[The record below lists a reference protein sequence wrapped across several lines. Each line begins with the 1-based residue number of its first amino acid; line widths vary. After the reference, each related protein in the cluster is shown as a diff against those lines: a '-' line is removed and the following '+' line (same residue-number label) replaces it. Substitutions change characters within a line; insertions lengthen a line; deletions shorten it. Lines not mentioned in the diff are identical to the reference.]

1 MDRLRG
7 PPVLSAGNKQQTD
20 PVGFSDRI
28 SHKKGMTMNLK
39 NKKGKR
45 LTSTLMAVLMSVSTT
60 LTPVNT
66 MASEPETSSAA
77 VESTLEE
84 TTAETQVQTVSE
96 TSVSKT
102 QEQAASETAASEAQT
117 SASEMQPVPETTEE
131 AVCTEEVQ
139 TSGESAEETSANE
152 TRGPDETQENKTTA
166 EFENETEEVT
176 ETEMV
181 EETSSEEPTIDL
193 SVATRE
199 DIISYI
205 EAIGGDESD
214 VFYEFI
220 SSLGEYDYQLVW
232 MAQYGAQE
240 DQLLENFGF
249 DYDAASD
256 LDVAKY
262 IHKLSEEELADFV
275 ESMTFEQYR
284 RYISIKEMMAEMDEK
299 DFSDVI
305 DDEEF
310 TADRTWDYASY
321 DAFAESLT
329 GVSLQRTE
337 QTMQFYNTY
346 VDPSKVQA
354 GVTTIDGLLDSN
366 ADWYSNDYIL
376 SLNPE
381 MFKETVPVYYGS
393 DGNYY
398 VVSTVPTLNGVES
411 ADYQPAT
418 NFYNDSVV
426 AEAFVDIQYLGN
438 GVYRIPSSRYQYCYT
453 EQYVSDA
460 GTLYGVSFGLR
471 IQVLYGFTAS
481 GEVKISADVLYPDMT
496 ERFLPAVLNLASGT
510 ATVKIFNDDYDDTL
524 DNYLVSASINR
535 GESLPD
541 GVSVIN
547 NGKTLQFVI
556 GDNCAVGSL
565 DVLIGYNATSKY
577 SMAAQVTTESLYQS
591 ESLDNGIAL
600 TAQLQGSYLEMARSS
615 VPSDLAVGDKFVYAN
630 TKLTI
635 TGVNNAADGSGTIHV
650 GATTVPTHDAQE
662 FCLYSPYD
670 ETALNTLNSWFKYSL
685 SDANSASPGYLVQMT
700 TENIQ
705 RRAASNGT
713 SVNLG
718 GQKIFGYLSEAL
730 GTSTSASGKTLNLE
744 GTQVLLACMHAWHL
758 EANTPAEV
766 VNSVN
771 SFTER
776 TGEQETFAHDIGFGN
791 YLPNIALQCTDVHD
805 GGDGYTYA
813 TFKVV
818 TSMLGVRGVNNP
830 NNYQCAFA
838 TLNIRYEKQQEGYLR
853 IHKSSAN
860 PEITNGNSCYSF
872 DDINYGVFTDAGC
885 VNNIAVLN
893 LDANGYSEPLKLKAG
908 TYYVREADATPGSG
922 YKTNGEVYTV
932 NVTAGTTSDAPVM
945 CETTDVPLND
955 PLGIVINKINSDG
968 TTAADLSCAEYTI
981 TYYPKQ
987 YTSVAEIEADTDP
1000 DVKPT
1005 VWVIQTLKAANG
1017 NYRAMLDDAHI
1028 VPNSNSAGAVFGKNY
1043 TGNYIIPL
1051 GTITVEETKAPA
1063 GFTKDG
1069 AVVSSAKTG
1078 ATISGTNNVYLFQ
1091 LVDENSAVYLKSGN
1105 ALSTSLDDETAVTL
1119 TYAERQINGSPK
1131 MEKHD
1136 FELNKKAAMG
1146 GTSFEGISFEI
1157 YCLDDSVVIG
1167 NDTYTKGQTIT
1178 TVTSDAEGNID
1189 VGMQFPVGHY
1199 AVREK
1204 AANNYYTMTTG
1215 QIHYFNVVEYQGG
1228 AFIQYEPDTNAVT
1241 FMDRVVR
1248 GDLSF
1253 VKKNSD
1259 TDEALAYIPFR
1270 ITNNTT
1276 GETHYILTGADGTYT
1291 SAAGKTTN
1299 TNANDAVLS
1308 QYGDKDVIPQS
1319 VVDSL
1324 AKDAGLWFGMG
1335 SEGTM
1340 TNANDSY
1347 GSFVYGT
1354 YTITEL
1360 KTEATRN
1367 MKMYTSTFTIDTD
1380 GKVLD
1385 LGTVNNVPMSIR
1397 TTLVDVNEEHFTEAA
1412 ATVTLVDHVA
1422 YKNLDTDKTY
1432 TLTGTLYVKDG
1443 NALTELLTE
1452 AVDFQPTETNGTQ
1465 DVTFTFDA
1473 SALVGK
1479 SVVAFEELS
1488 LNGEFCAEHKD
1499 KNDENQTVVF
1509 PGLKTTARDSQTDDH
1524 VSNADDSIT
1533 IIDTVEYSGLHVG
1546 NEYTI
1551 TGTLMDQ
1558 KTGKAVL
1565 DDDGNEITA
1574 SKVITATESNGT
1586 VEIEFQFAGVSLAGK
1601 TIVVF
1606 ENLDYEGKRYAVHAD
1621 LNDESQTIYFPSIKT
1636 KATDKNTGLN
1646 QVKED
1651 NNVTVV
1657 DTVTYTGLQP
1667 GKTYTMTGMLMSSA
1681 GNAIVSNGR
1690 RITASTEFTP
1700 TESDGSVDVVF
1711 NFDATNGFGGRQY
1724 VFFEYLYL
1732 DGVRVAAHTDISDTN
1747 QIIYIPSI
1755 RTTLIDSENGSHSS
1769 AADQDI
1775 TLIDTVRYNGVEIG
1789 RTYTVTGT
1797 LVDKATGKE
1806 IVDDAGNKITASA
1819 EFTAEKTNGTIDV
1832 TFTFSGVSLAGKT
1845 VVAYEH
1851 MYTEGKEVAVHADLR
1866 DESQTEYFPSVHTTA
1881 TSNDTEDHVVGANEK
1896 VTITDQV
1903 ALKALKLGTEY
1914 TLSGTLMNAKTGKPI
1929 MVNGN
1934 TITARRTFTADAHE
1948 MTIPL
1953 TYTLNA
1959 SELAGTTTVVFENLY
1974 SDGALLAAHADLEDA
1989 EQTVYIPE
1997 IHTTAK
2003 DQTTKI
2009 NHTEANKTA
2018 TIVDTVSYTNLL
2030 PGREY
2035 TVSGTLMDKET
2046 GKAVLA
2052 DGKEITASTIF
2063 TPEKSKG
2070 SVDIIFTFDASVVAP
2085 KTVVAFETLTYKKI
2099 QIAVHA
2105 EIEDKEQTVYIPK
2118 VRTSAIDKT
2127 TKINHTEAT
2136 KEATIIDTVSY
2147 EGLEI
2152 GREYTVKGVLMNQRT
2167 GKAVTVDGKEV
2178 TAETT
2183 FTAETRDGS
2192 VQVVFTFNASVLEGT
2207 TTVVFEKL
2215 YTENKEVGSHSDIYD
2230 KNQTVYIPK
2239 IRTTAISDD
2248 TKDHVTKADEQITL
2262 IDTVQFTSLEVG
2274 REYTVS
2280 GKLMNRATNEPILV
2294 DGKEVTAETTFTP
2307 ETTDGTVDVTFTFDG
2322 TGLEDT
2328 VVVVFETLYTEK
2340 KEVAVHA
2347 DITDEKQSVYLPKIQ
2362 TKAEDAVTK
2371 INHTEA
2377 KPEATIIDTVSYSS
2391 LLPGKEYTMTG
2402 TLMNKKTGEPIL
2414 IDGEP
2419 ITASTTFTA
2428 EKSEGS
2434 VEVVFKFDASVLE
2447 GTTVVAFESLTYK
2460 GIEVAIHADIE
2471 DKDQTVY
2478 IPKVRTTA
2486 IGDDTKDHV
2495 TEAKKDVTIVDTVSY
2510 ESLEVG
2516 REYTVKGILMDKA
2529 TGKAILVDDKEVTAE
2544 TTFVPETTDGTVDVT
2559 FVFDG
2564 FALEDT
2570 LLVAFETL
2578 YTEEKEVGIHAEI
2591 EDDAQTVYLPKIR
2604 TNAKDAITEIDH
2616 TEALP
2621 KAKVVDT
2628 VSYSSLLPGKE
2639 YTVTGTLM
2647 NKETKEPVLIDGEK
2661 VTASTTFTA
2670 EKSEGSV
2677 EVVFEFDASAI
2688 AGTTVVAFESME
2700 YEGVEVAVHADIE
2713 DEDQTVYIPD
2723 VHTTAT
2729 AANTTHDHVTG
2740 ANEDL
2745 IITDEVVLTG
2755 LKIGNEY
2762 TVKGVLMDK
2771 STGEE
2776 LKVNDESITAEE
2788 TFTADAADMIIT
2800 LTYTL
2805 DATTLAGTT
2814 TVVFETLYTEG
2825 KEVGRH
2831 HEIDDE
2837 GQTVYIPEIHTT
2849 AADQKTGINHTEA
2862 NEKATIVDTVYYSH
2876 LLPGKEY
2883 TVHGILMDKKTGE
2896 SILIDGKE
2904 ITASTTFTAEN
2915 EEGSVDV
2922 IFTFDASILA
2932 PKTVVAFEYLE
2943 YEGIEI
2949 AVHEDI
2955 DDEDQTVYIPKI
2967 HTTAVGEDTQDHIE
2981 KAKNEAV
2988 IVDTVSYEG
2997 LEVGREYTVT
3007 GKLMDKETGEPILVN
3022 GEEVTAGETFT
3033 AETEDGSIDIT
3044 FTFDSSALAGKSLV
3058 AFETLYTEKKEVAV
3072 HADIEDEGQTVRIP
3086 EIHTTATDKVTGDHD
3101 GVVAK
3106 ETTVLDEVFYTNLI
3120 PGKEYT
3126 VSGKLMVKETGEPL
3140 TIDGKEVTAEKTFV
3154 AEEADGSIILEF
3166 TFDSS
3171 ALAGKKIVAF
3181 EDVTYEGISI
3191 GTHEDLT
3198 DEDQTISYPEI
3209 HTTAADQA
3217 SGSKT
3222 MTLGSSVTLVDTVTY
3237 KGLTAGK
3244 TYVVKGTIMDKA
3256 SGEPIGVT
3264 AETTFTAEA
3273 SDGSVEVT
3281 FTFDTTKLQ
3290 GKTLVVFETL
3300 YDTQGNPIVAHSDLN
3315 DEDQTVS
3322 VPVQPVIPPVV
3333 TGDDSSPMPYVF
3345 GLAVAV
3351 LIAMAAVVI
3360 LLRKRKNQK

>member
-7 PPVLSAGNKQQTD
+7 PPVLKAGNKQQTD
-20 PVGFSDRI
+20 SVRFSDGI

-66 MASEPETSSAA
+66 MASELETSSVA

-96 TSVSKT
+96 TAVSKM
-102 QEQAASETAASEAQT
+102 QEQTASEMAASEAQT

-131 AVCTEEVQ
+131 VCTEEVQ
-139 TSGESAEETSANE
+139 TSGEGAKETSANE
-152 TRGPDETQENKTTA
+152 TRGPDETQENETTA

-176 ETEMV
+176 KTEMV
-181 EETSSEEPTIDL
+181 EEASSEEPTIDL

-214 VFYEFI
+214 AFYEFI

-240 DQLLENFGF
+240 DQLLESFGF

-262 IHKLSEEELADFV
+262 IHKLSEEELAEFT

-284 RYISIKEMMAEMDEK
+284 RYLSIREMMAEMDEK
-299 DFSDVI
+299 DFVDVI
-305 DDEEF
+305 DEEEF
-310 TADRTWDYASY
+310 TADRTWDYESY

-366 ADWYSNDYIL
+366 VDWYSNYYIL

-381 MFKETVPVYYGS
+381 MFKENVPVYHGS

-418 NFYNDSVV
+418 SFYNGGV
-426 AEAFVDIQYLGN
+426 EAQAFTDIEYLGN
-438 GVYRIPSSRYQYCYT
+438 GVYRIPSSRYQYCFT
-453 EQYVSDA
+453 EQYVSDM
-460 GTLYGVSFGLR
+460 GTLYGISFGLR
-471 IQVLYGFTAS
+471 IQVLYGFTPD
-481 GEVKISADVLYPDMT
+481 GEITIAADVVYPDMT
-496 ERFLPAVLNLASGT
+496 ERFLPAKLNLLAGI
-510 ATVKIFNDDYDDTL
+510 ATVRVFNDDYEDSV
-524 DNYLVSASINR
+524 DNYLVSASTNR
-535 GESLPD
+535 GAGLPD
-541 GVSVIN
+541 SVGSMN
-547 NGKTLQFVI
+547 EGKVLQFVV
-556 GDNCAVGSL
+556 GDANAVASL
-565 DVLIGYNATSKY
+565 DVLIGYNVTSKY
-577 SMAAQVTTESLYQS
+577 SMAAEVTTAKLIGSASGNENINLAAEMYNGAYLK
-591 ESLDNGIAL
+591 LD
-600 TAQLQGSYLEMARSS
+600 QGS
-615 VPSDLAVGDKFVYAN
+615 VPKNLAVGDKFIYAN
-630 TKLTI
+630 TALTI
-635 TGVNNAADGSGTIHV
+635 TGVTTAYDGRGGMHI
-650 GATTVPTHDAQE
+650 GATEVPTHDAQS
-662 FCLYSPYD
+662 FCLYNGKGVEPQIS
-670 ETALNTLNSWFKYSL
+670 SWFKTKL
-685 SDANSASPGYLVQMT
+685 NTNSEDPGYMVQMT
-700 TENIQ
+700 AANISK
-705 RRAASNGT
+705 RASYNGS

-718 GQKIFGYLSEAL
+718 GNKIFGYRTDGL
-730 GTSTSASGKTLNLE
+730 GAVSGTDGKVLNLE
-744 GTQVLLACMHAWHL
+744 GTNVLLSCMHAWGN
-758 EANTPAEV
+758 ESASTPQDIVDAI
-766 VNSVN
+766 ST
-771 SFTER
+771 FTGR
-776 TGEQETFAHDIGFGN
+776 TQKDYAIDEGFGH
-791 YLPNIALQCTDVHD
+791 YHPNVALQCTDVHD
-805 GGDGYTYA
+805 GGDGNMYA

-818 TSMLGVRGVNNP
+818 TSMLQVGGVVHP
-830 NNYQCAFA
+830 QNYQCAFA
-838 TLNIRYEKQQEGYLR
+838 TISIVYPSAPKNGYLK

-860 PEITNGNSCYSF
+860 PEMTDKNSCYKF
-872 DDINYGVFTDAGC
+872 EGIRYGIFTDEAC
-885 VNNIAVLN
+885 VNNLVVLT
-893 LDANGYSEPLKLKAG
+893 LDANGYSQPYELPEG
-908 TYYVREADATPGSG
+908 TYYIREADAAPGSG
-922 YKTNGEVYTV
+922 YQTNGTVYTV
-932 NVTAGTTSDAPVM
+932 NVTAGTTADAPVM

-955 PLGIVINKINSDG
+955 PLGIQINKINSDG
-968 TTAADLSCAEYTI
+968 TTTVDLSGAEYTI

-987 YTSVAEIEADTDP
+987 YTSVAEIKADP
-1000 DVKPT
+1000 DVKST
-1005 VWVIQTLKAANG
+1005 VWVIQTKKHSDGSYYASL
-1017 NYRAMLDDAHI
+1017 RDECI
-1028 VPNSNSAGAVFGKNY
+1028 VPNSNSAGAVFGKNH
-1043 TGNYIIPL
+1043 TGTYVIPL

-1157 YCLDDSVVIG
+1157 YCLDESVIIG

-1189 VGMQFPVGHY
+1189 VNMQFPIGHY

-1204 AANNYYTMTTG
+1204 AANNYYTMTTD
-1215 QIHYFNVVEYQGG
+1215 QIHYFDVVEYQGE
-1228 AFIQYEPDTNAVT
+1228 AFIQYESDTNAVT

-1276 GETHYILTGADGTYT
+1276 GETHYILTDANGNFT
-1291 SAAGKTTN
+1291 SATGKTTN

-1319 VVDSL
+1319 AVDSL

-1335 SEGTM
+1335 SEETM
-1340 TNANDSY
+1340 TSANDSY
-1347 GSFVYGT
+1347 GAFVYGT

-1360 KTEATRN
+1360 KTEATRS

-1385 LGTVNNVPMSIR
+1385 LGTVNNVPMGIK
-1397 TTLVDVNEEHFTEAA
+1397 TTLVDVNGEHFTEPISSI
-1412 ATVTLVDHVA
+1412 TLTDHVA

-1432 TLTGTLYVKDG
+1432 TLTGTLYVKEGD
-1443 NALTELLTE
+1443 ALTELMTE
-1452 AVDFQPTETNGTQ
+1452 TVDFTPSEKDGIQ

-1479 SVVAFEELS
+1479 SVVAFQELS
-1488 LNGEFCAEHKD
+1488 VNGEFCAEHKD
-1499 KNDENQTVVF
+1499 KDDENQTVTF
-1509 PGLKTTARDSQTDDH
+1509 PGIQTTARDNVTEDH
-1524 VSNADDSIT
+1524 VSNATDSIT
-1533 IIDTVEYSGLHVG
+1533 IVDTVAYTGLKKG
-1546 NEYTI
+1546 DTYTV
-1551 TGTLMDQ
+1551 TGTLMDAE
-1558 KTGKAVL
+1558 TGEAAL
-1565 DDDGNEITA
+1565 DDDGNAITA
-1574 SKVITATESNGT
+1574 SKEFTALSTDGNIDITFT
-1586 VEIEFQFAGVSLAGK
+1586 FAGVSLAGK
-1601 TIVVF
+1601 TFVAF
-1606 ENLDYEGKRYAVHAD
+1606 EQIDHDGKKYAVHAD
-1621 LNDESQTIYFPSIKT
+1621 INDKGQTVYIPKIHT
-1636 KATDKNTGLN
+1636 KALDANTGLN
-1646 QVKED
+1646 QVLAD
-1651 NNVTVV
+1651 SNATVV
-1657 DTVTYTGLQP
+1657 DTVTYTHLLP
-1667 GKTYTMTGMLMSSA
+1667 GKTYVMKGVLMTSA
-1681 GNAIVSNGR
+1681 GNAMMVNGKT
-1690 RITASTEFTP
+1690 ITASTEFVSTTP
-1700 TESDGSVDVVF
+1700 DGTVDVAF
-1711 NFDATNGFGGRQY
+1711 NFDASEIGGRKLVVY
-1724 VFFEYLYL
+1724 EYLEL
-1732 DGVRVAAHTDISDTN
+1732 DGNTVASHTDISDTD
-1747 QIIYIPSI
+1747 QTIYVPKL
-1755 RTTLIDSENGSHSS
+1755 RTTIFDSENGSHNS
-1769 AADQDI
+1769 AADEDI

-1789 RTYTVTGT
+1789 RRYTVVGT
-1797 LVDKATGKE
+1797 LVDNETGNALL
-1806 IVDDAGNKITASA
+1806 DDAGNKITASN
-1819 EFTAEKTNGTIDV
+1819 EFVAEKTNGTIDV
-1832 TFTFSGVSLAGKT
+1832 TFKFSGVCLAGKT
-1845 VVAYEH
+1845 TVAFED
-1851 MYTEGKEVAVHADLR
+1851 MYSEGKKVAVHAALR
-1866 DESQTEYFPSVHTTA
+1866 DEGQTEYFPLVHTTA
-1881 TSNDTEDHVVGANEK
+1881 TSNDTKDHVVGANEK

-1934 TITARRTFTADAHE
+1934 TITARRTFTADARE

-1959 SELAGTTTVVFENLY
+1959 SELAGTTTVVFETLY

-2018 TIVDTVSYTNLL
+2018 TIIDTVSYTNLL

-2105 EIEDKEQTVYIPK
+2105 
-2118 VRTSAIDKT
+2118 
-2127 TKINHTEAT
+2127 
-2136 KEATIIDTVSY
+2136 
-2147 EGLEI
+2147 
-2152 GREYTVKGVLMNQRT
+2152 
-2167 GKAVTVDGKEV
+2167 
-2178 TAETT
+2178 
-2183 FTAETRDGS
+2183 
-2192 VQVVFTFNASVLEGT
+2192 
-2207 TTVVFEKL
+2207 
-2215 YTENKEVGSHSDIYD
+2215 
-2230 KNQTVYIPK
+2230 
-2239 IRTTAISDD
+2239 
-2248 TKDHVTKADEQITL
+2248 
-2262 IDTVQFTSLEVG
+2262 
-2274 REYTVS
+2274 
-2280 GKLMNRATNEPILV
+2280 
-2294 DGKEVTAETTFTP
+2294 
-2307 ETTDGTVDVTFTFDG
+2307 
-2322 TGLEDT
+2322 
-2328 VVVVFETLYTEK
+2328 
-2340 KEVAVHA
+2340 
-2347 DITDEKQSVYLPKIQ
+2347 DIT
-2362 TKAEDAVTK
+2362 
-2371 INHTEA
+2371 
-2377 KPEATIIDTVSYSS
+2377 
-2391 LLPGKEYTMTG
+2391 
-2402 TLMNKKTGEPIL
+2402 
-2414 IDGEP
+2414 
-2419 ITASTTFTA
+2419 
-2428 EKSEGS
+2428 
-2434 VEVVFKFDASVLE
+2434 
-2447 GTTVVAFESLTYK
+2447 
-2460 GIEVAIHADIE
+2460 

-2478 IPKVRTTA
+2478 IPKVYTTA
-2486 IGDDTKDHV
+2486 IADDTKDHV

-2510 ESLEVG
+2510 EGLEVD
-2516 REYTVKGILMDKA
+2516 REYTVKGVLMNKA
-2529 TGKAILVDDKEVTAE
+2529 TGENITVNGEKVTASA
-2544 TTFVPETTDGTVDVT
+2544 TFTPKEKNGTVDVT
-2559 FVFDG
+2559 FTFDG
-2564 FALEDT
+2564 SALEDT
-2570 LLVAFETL
+2570 MIVVFETL
-2578 YTEEKEVGIHAEI
+2578 YTEGKEVGIHAEI
-2591 EDDAQTVYLPKIR
+2591 GDEAQTVYLPKIR
-2604 TNAKDAITEIDH
+2604 TNAKDGITKIDH
-2616 TEALP
+2616 SEALP
-2621 KAKVVDT
+2621 KATIIDIVI
-2628 VSYSSLLPGKE
+2628 YSSLLPGKE

-2647 NKETKEPVLIDGEK
+2647 NKATGEAVRIDGKK
-2661 VTASTTFTA
+2661 VTASTVFTA
-2670 EKSEGSV
+2670 EKAEGNV
-2677 EVVFEFDASAI
+2677 DIVFEFDASAI
-2688 AGTTVVAFESME
+2688 AETTVVAFESME
-2700 YEGVEVAVHADIE
+2700 YKGIEVAVHANIE
-2713 DEDQTVYIPD
+2713 DENQTVYIPD

-2729 AANTTHDHVTG
+2729 ATDTEDHVTG
-2740 ANEDL
+2740 ANKEVT
-2745 IITDEVVLTG
+2745 ITDEVALTG
-2755 LKIGNEY
+2755 LKVGNEY

-2771 STGEE
+2771 TTGKG
-2776 LKVNDESITAEE
+2776 LLVDEKQIVSEE
-2788 TFTADAADMIIT
+2788 TFVADKADMTIT

-2805 DATTLAGTT
+2805 DASKLAGTT

-2831 HEIDDE
+2831 HDLTDE

-2849 AADQKTGINHTEA
+2849 AADQKTEINHTKSE
-2862 NEKATIVDTVYYSH
+2862 ETATIIDTVHYSH

-2883 TVHGILMDKKTGE
+2883 TVKGVFMNKETGE
-2896 SILIDGKE
+2896 EVLIDDKP
-2904 ITASTTFTAEN
+2904 ITAETTFTPEKS
-2915 EEGSVDV
+2915 EGSVDV
-2922 IFTFDASILA
+2922 IFTFDSSLVA
-2932 PKTVVAFEYLE
+2932 PKTVVAFETLE
-2943 YEGIEI
+2943 YKGIEI
-2949 AVHEDI
+2949 AVHADIEDK
-2955 DDEDQTVYIPKI
+2955 DQTVYVPKI
-2967 HTTAVGEDTQDHIE
+2967 KTTAIGEDTEDHIE
-2981 KAKNEAV
+2981 KAKEDAV
-2988 IVDTVSYEG
+2988 IVDTVEYKG
-2997 LEVGREYTVT
+2997 LEVGREYVMT
-3007 GKLMDKETGEPILVN
+3007 GKLVDKVN
-3022 GEEVTAGETFT
+3022 GEVITDAEGNDIIACETFI
-3033 AETEDGSIDIT
+3033 AETEEGSIDIT
-3044 FTFDSSALAGKSLV
+3044 FTFNSSALAGKSLV
-3058 AFETLYTEKKEVAV
+3058 AFETLYTEEKEVAV
-3072 HADIEDEGQTVRIP
+3072 HADITDEGQTVHIP

-3101 GVVAK
+3101 GVVAN

-3140 TIDGKEVTAEKTFV
+3140 TVDGKEVTAEKTFV
-3154 AEEADGSIILEF
+3154 AEEVDGSIILEF

-3181 EDVTYEGISI
+3181 ENVIYEGISI

-3209 HTTAADQA
+3209 HTTAVNGTD
-3217 SGSKT
+3217 GSKT
-3222 MTLGSSVTLVDTVTY
+3222 MVLGTNVILVDTVTY

-3300 YDTQGNPIVAHSDLN
+3300 YDTQSNQIVDHSDLT

-3322 VPVQPVIPPVV
+3322 VPVQPAIPPVV
-3333 TGDDSSPMPYVF
+3333 TGDDSSPMLYVL
-3345 GLAVAV
+3345 GLLAALAAAVAV
-3351 LIAMAAVVI
+3351 ATTLVR
-3360 LLRKRKNQK
+3360 RKRKQA

>member
-7 PPVLSAGNKQQTD
+7 PPVLKACNKQQKD
-20 PVGFSDRI
+20 PVRFYDRI

-102 QEQAASETAASEAQT
+102 QEQTASETAENEAQT

-152 TRGPDETQENKTTA
+152 TRGPDETLENKTTA
-166 EFENETEEVT
+166 ESESETEEVT
-176 ETEMV
+176 ETETV

-193 SVATRE
+193 SNATRE
-199 DIISYI
+199 DILSYI

-214 VFYEFI
+214 AFYAFI
-220 SSLGEYDYQLVW
+220 GGLGEYDYQLVW

-240 DQLLENFGF
+240 DQLLESFGF

-262 IHKLSEEELADFV
+262 IHKLSEEELTDFV

-284 RYISIKEMMAEMDEK
+284 RYLSIREMMAEMDEK
-299 DFSDVI
+299 DFVGVI

-310 TADRTWDYASY
+310 TADRTWDYESY

-346 VDPSKVQA
+346 VDAAQVQT
-354 GVTTIDGLLDSN
+354 GVTTIDSLLDSN

-376 SLNPE
+376 SLNPG

-398 VVSTVPTLNGVES
+398 VVSTVPTLNGIES

-541 GVSVIN
+541 EVYVIN
-547 NGKTLQFVI
+547 NGKTLQFVM

-600 TAQLQGSYLEMARSS
+600 TAQLHGSYLEMARSS

-635 TGVNNAADGSGTIHV
+635 TGVNNAADGSGTVHV

-670 ETALNTLNSWFKYSL
+670 EAALNTLNSWFKYSL

-838 TLNIRYEKQQEGYLR
+838 TLNVRYEKQQEGYLR

-860 PEITNGNSCYSF
+860 PEITNGNSGYSF
-872 DDINYGVFTDAGC
+872 DDINYGVFTDEGC

-908 TYYVREADATPGSG
+908 TYYVREEDATPGSG
-922 YKTNGEVYTV
+922 YQTNSTVYTV
-932 NVTAGTTSDAPVM
+932 TVTAGTTSDAPVM

-968 TTAADLSCAEYTI
+968 TTAADLSGAEYTV

-987 YTSVAEIEADTDP
+987 YTSVAEIEAETDP

-1005 VWVIQTLKAANG
+1005 VWVIQTIKSASGYFAS
-1017 NYRAMLDDAHI
+1017 LDDTHI
-1028 VPNSNSAGAVFGKNY
+1028 VPNSNSAGAVFGK
-1043 TGNYIIPL
+1043 THVGNYIIPL

-1091 LVDENSAVYLKSGN
+1091 FVDENSAVYLKSGN

-1119 TYAERQINGSPK
+1119 TYAERQINGTPK

-1136 FELNKKAAMG
+1136 LELNKKAAMG
-1146 GTSFEGISFEI
+1146 GTNFDGITFEV
-1157 YCLDDSVVIG
+1157 YCLDDSVIIG
-1167 NDTYTKGQTIT
+1167 NTTYKKGETIE
-1178 TVTSDAEGNID
+1178 TVTSDAEGNVTMTTQYPI
-1189 VGMQFPVGHY
+1189 GHY

-1204 AANNYYTMTTG
+1204 SANNYYTNDG

-1228 AFIQYEPDTNAVT
+1228 AFIQYETNMNAVT
-1241 FMDRVVR
+1241 FTDRVVR

-1259 TDEALAYIPFR
+1259 TGEALAYIPFC
-1270 ITNNTT
+1270 ITNNAT
-1276 GETHYILTGADGTYT
+1276 GETHYILTDANGNFT
-1291 SAAGKTTN
+1291 SATGKTTN
-1299 TNANDAVLS
+1299 TNANDDVLS
-1308 QYGDKDVIPQS
+1308 KYGEKDVVPQS
-1319 VVDSL
+1319 VIDSL

-1340 TNANDSY
+1340 TAANDSY
-1347 GSFVYGT
+1347 GAFVYGT

-1360 KTEATRN
+1360 KTEATRS
-1367 MKMYTSTFTIDTD
+1367 MKMYTNTFTIDTD

-1385 LGTVNNVPMSIR
+1385 LGTVNNVPMGIK
-1397 TTLVDVNEEHFTEAA
+1397 TTLVDVNGEHFTEP
-1412 ATVTLVDHVA
+1412 VSSITLTDHVA

-1432 TLTGTLYVKDG
+1432 TLTGTLYIKDG
-1443 NALTELLTE
+1443 EALTELMTQT
-1452 AVDFQPTETNGTQ
+1452 VDFTPTEKNGTQ
-1465 DVTFTFDA
+1465 DVVFTFDA

-1499 KNDENQTVVF
+1499 KDDENQTVTF
-1509 PGLKTTARDSQTDDH
+1509 PSIQTTARDSKTEDH
-1524 VSNADDSIT
+1524 VANATDSVS
-1533 IIDTVEYSGLHVG
+1533 IIDTVTYSGLKVG
-1546 NEYTI
+1546 ETYTI
-1551 TGTLMDQ
+1551 TGTLMDAD
-1558 KTGKAVL
+1558 TGKAVL

-1574 SKVITATESNGT
+1574 SKEFTAPERDGSVDITFN
-1586 VEIEFQFAGVSLAGK
+1586 FAGVSLAGK
-1601 TIVVF
+1601 KIVAF
-1606 ENLDYEGKRYAVHAD
+1606 EEVYYKGRRYAAHAD
-1621 LNDESQTIYFPSIKT
+1621 LSDEGQTVYVPKIRT
-1636 KATDKNTGLN
+1636 KALDANTGLN
-1646 QVKED
+1646 QVKAD
-1651 NNVTVV
+1651 SNATVV
-1657 DTVTYTGLQP
+1657 DTVTYENLLP
-1667 GKTYTMTGMLMSSA
+1667 GKKYTMKGVLMTSA
-1681 GNAIVSNGR
+1681 GNALMVNGR
-1690 RITASTEFTP
+1690 TITASTEFTP
-1700 TESDGSVDVVF
+1700 TTPNGSVDVTF
-1711 NFDATNGFGGRQY
+1711 NFDASEIGGRKL
-1724 VFFEYLYL
+1724 VFYEYLEL
-1732 DGVRVAAHTDISDTN
+1732 DGDTVASHTDISDTD
-1747 QIIYIPSI
+1747 QTIYVPSI
-1755 RTTLIDSENGSHSS
+1755 KTTIIDSENGSHNA
-1769 AADQDI
+1769 AADEEI
-1775 TLIDTVRYNGVEIG
+1775 TLIDTVRYNGLEVG
-1789 RTYTVTGT
+1789 RKYSVTGT

-1806 IVDDAGNKITASA
+1806 ILDDAGNKITASN
-1819 EFTAEKTNGTIDV
+1819 EFTAEKPNGTIEI
-1832 TFTFSGVSLAGKT
+1832 TFKFSGVSLAGKT
-1845 VVAYEH
+1845 TVAFEH

-1866 DESQTEYFPSVHTTA
+1866 DEGQTEYFPSVHTTA
-1881 TSNDTEDHVVGANEK
+1881 TSDDTKDHVVGANET

-1914 TLSGTLMNAKTGKPI
+1914 TLSGILMDATTGKPI
-1929 MVNGN
+1929 VIYGN
-1934 TITARRTFTADAHE
+1934 TIIARRTFTADAHE
-1948 MTIPL
+1948 MTVPL
-1953 TYTLNA
+1953 TYELNA
-1959 SELAGTTTVVFENLY
+1959 SQLAGTTTVVFEKLY

-2018 TIVDTVSYTNLL
+2018 TIIDTVSYTNLL

-2035 TVSGTLMDKET
+2035 TVSGTLMNKET
-2046 GKAVLA
+2046 GKAVMA
-2052 DGKEITASTIF
+2052 NGREITASTTF
-2063 TPEKSKG
+2063 TPEKAEG
-2070 SVDIIFTFDASVVAP
+2070 SVDVIFTFDASVVAP

-2105 EIEDKEQTVYIPK
+2105 EIT
-2118 VRTSAIDKT
+2118 
-2127 TKINHTEAT
+2127 
-2136 KEATIIDTVSY
+2136 
-2147 EGLEI
+2147 
-2152 GREYTVKGVLMNQRT
+2152 
-2167 GKAVTVDGKEV
+2167 
-2178 TAETT
+2178 
-2183 FTAETRDGS
+2183 
-2192 VQVVFTFNASVLEGT
+2192 
-2207 TTVVFEKL
+2207 
-2215 YTENKEVGSHSDIYD
+2215 
-2230 KNQTVYIPK
+2230 
-2239 IRTTAISDD
+2239 
-2248 TKDHVTKADEQITL
+2248 
-2262 IDTVQFTSLEVG
+2262 
-2274 REYTVS
+2274 
-2280 GKLMNRATNEPILV
+2280 
-2294 DGKEVTAETTFTP
+2294 
-2307 ETTDGTVDVTFTFDG
+2307 
-2322 TGLEDT
+2322 
-2328 VVVVFETLYTEK
+2328 
-2340 KEVAVHA
+2340 
-2347 DITDEKQSVYLPKIQ
+2347 
-2362 TKAEDAVTK
+2362 
-2371 INHTEA
+2371 
-2377 KPEATIIDTVSYSS
+2377 
-2391 LLPGKEYTMTG
+2391 
-2402 TLMNKKTGEPIL
+2402 
-2414 IDGEP
+2414 
-2419 ITASTTFTA
+2419 
-2428 EKSEGS
+2428 
-2434 VEVVFKFDASVLE
+2434 
-2447 GTTVVAFESLTYK
+2447 
-2460 GIEVAIHADIE
+2460 

-2478 IPKVRTTA
+2478 IPKVYTTA
-2486 IGDDTKDHV
+2486 IADDTKDHV

-2510 ESLEVG
+2510 EGLEVD
-2516 REYTVKGILMDKA
+2516 REYTVKGVLMNKA
-2529 TGKAILVDDKEVTAE
+2529 TGKVITVNGKEVTAE
-2544 TTFVPETTDGTVDVT
+2544 STFTVKAQKGTVDVT
-2559 FVFDG
+2559 FKFDG
-2564 FALEDT
+2564 SALEDT
-2570 LLVAFETL
+2570 MIVVFETL
-2578 YTEEKEVGIHAEI
+2578 YTEGKEVGIHAEI
-2591 EDDAQTVYLPKIR
+2591 GDEAQTVYLPKIR
-2604 TNAKDAITEIDH
+2604 TNAKDGITKINH
-2616 TEALP
+2616 IEALP
-2621 KAKVVDT
+2621 KAKIIDT

-2647 NKETKEPVLIDGEK
+2647 NKKIGEPVLIDGKK
-2661 VTASTTFTA
+2661 VTAGTTFVA
-2670 EKSEGSV
+2670 EKAEGSV

-2700 YEGVEVAVHADIE
+2700 YKGIEVAVHADIE
-2713 DEDQTVYIPD
+2713 DENQTVYIPD

-2729 AANTTHDHVTG
+2729 ATDTEDHVTG
-2740 ANEDL
+2740 ANKEVT
-2745 IITDEVVLTG
+2745 IIDEVALTG
-2755 LKIGNEY
+2755 LKVGNEY

-2771 STGEE
+2771 TTGKELLVDEE
-2776 LKVNDESITAEE
+2776 QIVSEE
-2788 TFTADAADMIIT
+2788 TFVADKADMTIT

-2805 DATTLAGTT
+2805 DASKLAGTT

-2831 HEIDDE
+2831 HDLTDE

-2849 AADQKTGINHTEA
+2849 AADQKTEINHTKSE
-2862 NEKATIVDTVYYSH
+2862 ETATIIDTVHYSH

-2883 TVHGILMDKKTGE
+2883 TVKGVFMNKETGE
-2896 SILIDGKE
+2896 EVLIDDKP
-2904 ITASTTFTAEN
+2904 ITAETTFTPEKS
-2915 EEGSVDV
+2915 EGSVDV
-2922 IFTFDASILA
+2922 IFTFDSSLVA
-2932 PKTVVAFEYLE
+2932 PKTVVAFETLE
-2943 YEGIEI
+2943 YKGIEI
-2949 AVHEDI
+2949 AVHADIEDK
-2955 DDEDQTVYIPKI
+2955 DQTVYVPKI
-2967 HTTAVGEDTQDHIE
+2967 KTTAIGEDTEDHIE
-2981 KAKNEAV
+2981 KAKEDAV
-2988 IVDTVSYEG
+2988 IVDTVEYKG
-2997 LEVGREYTVT
+2997 LEVGREYVMT
-3007 GKLMDKETGEPILVN
+3007 GKLVDKVN
-3022 GEEVTAGETFT
+3022 GEVITDAEGNDIIACETFI
-3033 AETEDGSIDIT
+3033 AETEEGSIDIT

-3058 AFETLYTEKKEVAV
+3058 AFETLYTEEKEVAV
-3072 HADIEDEGQTVRIP
+3072 HADITDEGQTVHIP

-3140 TIDGKEVTAEKTFV
+3140 TVDGKEVTAEKTFV
-3154 AEEADGSIILEF
+3154 AEEVDGSIILEF

-3181 EDVTYEGISI
+3181 EDVIYEGISI

-3209 HTTAADQA
+3209 HTTAVNGTD
-3217 SGSKT
+3217 GSKT
-3222 MTLGSSVTLVDTVTY
+3222 MVLGTNVTLVDTVTY
-3237 KGLTAGK
+3237 KGLTTGK
-3244 TYVVKGTIMDKA
+3244 TYVLKGTIMDKA

-3273 SDGSVEVT
+3273 ADGSVEVT

-3300 YDTQGNPIVAHSDLN
+3300 YDTQSNQIVDHSDLT

-3322 VPVQPVIPPVV
+3322 VPVQLVIPPVV
-3333 TGDDSSPMPYVF
+3333 TGDDSSPMPYV
-3345 GLAVAV
+3345 LSLLAALVAAVAV
-3351 LIAMAAVVI
+3351 ATVLVR
-3360 LLRKRKNQK
+3360 RKRKHA

>member
-7 PPVLSAGNKQQTD
+7 PPVLKAGNKQQTD
-20 PVGFSDRI
+20 SVRFSDGI

-66 MASEPETSSAA
+66 MASELETSSVA

-96 TSVSKT
+96 TAVSKT
-102 QEQAASETAASEAQT
+102 QEQTTSETAENEAQT

-131 AVCTEEVQ
+131 VCTEEVQ

-240 DQLLENFGF
+240 DQLLESFGF

-262 IHKLSEEELADFV
+262 IHKLSEEELTDFV

-284 RYISIKEMMAEMDEK
+284 RYLSIREMMAEMDEK
-299 DFSDVI
+299 DFADVI
-305 DDEEF
+305 DEEEF
-310 TADRTWDYASY
+310 TADRTWDYESY

-381 MFKETVPVYYGS
+381 MFKETVPVYHGA

-418 NFYNDSVV
+418 SFYNGGV
-426 AEAFVDIQYLGN
+426 EAQAFTDITYLGN
-438 GVYRIPSSRYQYCYT
+438 GVYRIPGSRYQYCFT
-453 EQYVSDA
+453 EQYVSDM
-460 GTLYGVSFGLR
+460 GTLYGISFGLR
-471 IQVLYGFTAS
+471 IQVLYGFIPS
-481 GEVKISADVLYPDMT
+481 GEITIAADVVYPDMT
-496 ERFLPAVLNLASGT
+496 ERFLPAKLNLLAGI
-510 ATVKIFNDDYDDTL
+510 ATVRVFNDDYEDSV
-524 DNYLVSASINR
+524 DNYLISASINR
-535 GESLPD
+535 GASLPD
-541 GVSVIN
+541 SVGSMN
-547 NGKTLQFVI
+547 DGKILQFVVN
-556 GDNCAVGSL
+556 DANAVGSL
-565 DVLIGYNATSKY
+565 DVLIGYNAASKY
-577 SMAAQVTTESLYQS
+577 SMAAEVTTAELIGSVAGNENINLVAEMYNGAYLK
-591 ESLDNGIAL
+591 LD
-600 TAQLQGSYLEMARSS
+600 QGS
-615 VPSDLAVGDKFVYAN
+615 VPKNLAVGDKFIYAN
-630 TKLTI
+630 TALTI
-635 TGVNNAADGSGTIHV
+635 TGVTTAYDGRGGMHI
-650 GATTVPTHDAQE
+650 GATEVPTHDAQS
-662 FCLYSPYD
+662 FCLYNGLGVEPQIS
-670 ETALNTLNSWFKYSL
+670 SWFKTQL
-685 SDANSASPGYLVQMT
+685 NTNSADPGYMVQMT
-700 TENIQ
+700 AANISK
-705 RRAASNGT
+705 RASYNGS

-718 GQKIFGYLSEAL
+718 YNKIFGYRTDGL
-730 GTSTSASGKTLNLE
+730 GSISGTDGKVLNLE
-744 GTQVLLACMHAWHL
+744 GTNVLLSCMHAWGN
-758 EANTPAEV
+758 ESASTPQDIVDAI
-766 VNSVN
+766 ST
-771 SFTER
+771 FTGR
-776 TGEQETFAHDIGFGN
+776 TQKDYAIDEGFGH
-791 YLPNIALQCTDVHD
+791 YHPNVALQCTDVHD
-805 GGDGYTYA
+805 GRDGNMYA

-818 TSMLGVRGVNNP
+818 TSMLQVGGVVHP
-830 NNYQCAFA
+830 QNYQCAFA
-838 TLNIRYEKQQEGYLR
+838 TISIVYPSAPKNGYLK

-860 PEITNGNSCYSF
+860 PEMTDKNSCYKF
-872 DDINYGVFTDAGC
+872 EGIRYGIFTDEAC
-885 VNNIAVLN
+885 VNNLVVLT
-893 LDANGYSEPLKLKAG
+893 LDANGYSQPYELPEG
-908 TYYVREADATPGSG
+908 TYYIREADAAPGSG
-922 YKTNGEVYTV
+922 YQTNGTVYTV
-932 NVTAGTTSDAPVM
+932 NVTAGTTADAPVM

-955 PLGIVINKINSDG
+955 PLGIQINKINSDG
-968 TTAADLSCAEYTI
+968 TTTVDLSGAEYTI

-987 YTSVAEIEADTDP
+987 YTSVAEIKADP
-1000 DVKPT
+1000 DVKST
-1005 VWVIQTLKAANG
+1005 VWVIQTKKHSDGSYYASL
-1017 NYRAMLDDAHI
+1017 RDECI
-1028 VPNSNSAGAVFGKNY
+1028 VPNSNSAGAVFGKNH
-1043 TGNYIIPL
+1043 TGTYVIPL

-1157 YCLDDSVVIG
+1157 YCLDESVIIG

-1189 VGMQFPVGHY
+1189 VNMQFPIGHY

-1204 AANNYYTMTTG
+1204 AANNYYTMTTD
-1215 QIHYFNVVEYQGG
+1215 QIHYFDVVEYQGE
-1228 AFIQYEPDTNAVT
+1228 AFIQYESDTNAVT

-1276 GETHYILTGADGTYT
+1276 GETHYILTDANGNFT
-1291 SAAGKTTN
+1291 SATGKTTN

-1319 VVDSL
+1319 AVDSL

-1340 TNANDSY
+1340 TAANDSY
-1347 GSFVYGT
+1347 GAFVYGT

-1360 KTEATRN
+1360 KTEATRS

-1385 LGTVNNVPMSIR
+1385 FGTVNNVPMGIK
-1397 TTLVDVNEEHFTEAA
+1397 TTLVDVNGEHFTEPISSI
-1412 ATVTLVDHVA
+1412 TLTDHVA

-1432 TLTGTLYVKDG
+1432 TLTGTLYVKEGD
-1443 NALTELLTE
+1443 ALTELMTE
-1452 AVDFQPTETNGTQ
+1452 TVDFTPSEKDGIQ

-1479 SVVAFEELS
+1479 SVVAFQELS
-1488 LNGEFCAEHKD
+1488 VNGEFCAEHKD
-1499 KNDENQTVVF
+1499 KDDENQTVTF
-1509 PGLKTTARDSQTDDH
+1509 PGIQTTARDNVTEDH
-1524 VSNADDSIT
+1524 VSNATDSIT
-1533 IIDTVEYSGLHVG
+1533 IVDTVAYTGLKKG
-1546 NEYTI
+1546 DTYTV
-1551 TGTLMDQ
+1551 TGTLMDAE
-1558 KTGKAVL
+1558 TGEAAL
-1565 DDDGNEITA
+1565 DDDGNAITA
-1574 SKVITATESNGT
+1574 SKEFTALSTDGNIDITFT
-1586 VEIEFQFAGVSLAGK
+1586 FAGVSLAGK
-1601 TIVVF
+1601 TFVAF
-1606 ENLDYEGKRYAVHAD
+1606 EQIDHDGKKYAVHAD
-1621 LNDESQTIYFPSIKT
+1621 INDKGQTVYIPKIHT
-1636 KATDKNTGLN
+1636 KALDANTGLN
-1646 QVKED
+1646 QVLAD
-1651 NNVTVV
+1651 SNATVV
-1657 DTVTYTGLQP
+1657 DTVTYTHLLP
-1667 GKTYTMTGMLMSSA
+1667 GKTYVMKGVLMTSA
-1681 GNAIVSNGR
+1681 GNAMMVNGKT
-1690 RITASTEFTP
+1690 ITASTEFVSTTP
-1700 TESDGSVDVVF
+1700 DGTVDVAF
-1711 NFDATNGFGGRQY
+1711 NFDASEIGGRKLVVY
-1724 VFFEYLYL
+1724 EYLEL
-1732 DGVRVAAHTDISDTN
+1732 DGNTVASHTDISDTD
-1747 QIIYIPSI
+1747 QTIYVPKL
-1755 RTTLIDSENGSHSS
+1755 RTTIFDSENGSHNS
-1769 AADQDI
+1769 AADEDI

-1789 RTYTVTGT
+1789 RRYTVVGT
-1797 LVDKATGKE
+1797 LVDNETGNALL
-1806 IVDDAGNKITASA
+1806 DDAGNKITASN
-1819 EFTAEKTNGTIDV
+1819 EFVAEKTNGTIDV
-1832 TFTFSGVSLAGKT
+1832 TFKFSGVCLAGKT
-1845 VVAYEH
+1845 TVAFED
-1851 MYTEGKEVAVHADLR
+1851 MYSEGKKVAVHAALR
-1866 DESQTEYFPSVHTTA
+1866 DEGQTEYFPLVHTTA
-1881 TSNDTEDHVVGANEK
+1881 TSNDTKDHVVGANEK

-1934 TITARRTFTADAHE
+1934 TITARRTFTADARE

-1959 SELAGTTTVVFENLY
+1959 SELAGTTTVVFETLY

-2018 TIVDTVSYTNLL
+2018 TIIDTVSYTNLL

-2105 EIEDKEQTVYIPK
+2105 
-2118 VRTSAIDKT
+2118 
-2127 TKINHTEAT
+2127 
-2136 KEATIIDTVSY
+2136 
-2147 EGLEI
+2147 
-2152 GREYTVKGVLMNQRT
+2152 
-2167 GKAVTVDGKEV
+2167 
-2178 TAETT
+2178 
-2183 FTAETRDGS
+2183 
-2192 VQVVFTFNASVLEGT
+2192 
-2207 TTVVFEKL
+2207 
-2215 YTENKEVGSHSDIYD
+2215 
-2230 KNQTVYIPK
+2230 
-2239 IRTTAISDD
+2239 
-2248 TKDHVTKADEQITL
+2248 
-2262 IDTVQFTSLEVG
+2262 
-2274 REYTVS
+2274 
-2280 GKLMNRATNEPILV
+2280 
-2294 DGKEVTAETTFTP
+2294 
-2307 ETTDGTVDVTFTFDG
+2307 
-2322 TGLEDT
+2322 
-2328 VVVVFETLYTEK
+2328 
-2340 KEVAVHA
+2340 
-2347 DITDEKQSVYLPKIQ
+2347 DIT
-2362 TKAEDAVTK
+2362 
-2371 INHTEA
+2371 
-2377 KPEATIIDTVSYSS
+2377 
-2391 LLPGKEYTMTG
+2391 
-2402 TLMNKKTGEPIL
+2402 
-2414 IDGEP
+2414 
-2419 ITASTTFTA
+2419 
-2428 EKSEGS
+2428 
-2434 VEVVFKFDASVLE
+2434 
-2447 GTTVVAFESLTYK
+2447 
-2460 GIEVAIHADIE
+2460 

-2478 IPKVRTTA
+2478 IPKVYTTA
-2486 IGDDTKDHV
+2486 IADDTKDHV

-2510 ESLEVG
+2510 EGLEVD
-2516 REYTVKGILMDKA
+2516 REYTVKGVLMNKA
-2529 TGKAILVDDKEVTAE
+2529 TGENITVNGEKVTASA
-2544 TTFVPETTDGTVDVT
+2544 TFTPKEKNGTVDVT
-2559 FVFDG
+2559 FTFDG
-2564 FALEDT
+2564 SALEDT
-2570 LLVAFETL
+2570 MIVVFETL
-2578 YTEEKEVGIHAEI
+2578 YTEGKEVGIHAEI
-2591 EDDAQTVYLPKIR
+2591 GDEAQTVYLPKIR
-2604 TNAKDAITEIDH
+2604 TNAKDGITKIDH
-2616 TEALP
+2616 SEALP
-2621 KAKVVDT
+2621 KATIIDIVI
-2628 VSYSSLLPGKE
+2628 YSSLLPGKE

-2647 NKETKEPVLIDGEK
+2647 NKATGEAVRIDGKK
-2661 VTASTTFTA
+2661 VTASTVFTA
-2670 EKSEGSV
+2670 EKAEGNV
-2677 EVVFEFDASAI
+2677 DIVFEFDASAI
-2688 AGTTVVAFESME
+2688 AETTVVAFESME
-2700 YEGVEVAVHADIE
+2700 YKGIEVAVHANIE
-2713 DEDQTVYIPD
+2713 DENQTVYIPD

-2729 AANTTHDHVTG
+2729 ATDTEDHVTG
-2740 ANEDL
+2740 ANKEVT
-2745 IITDEVVLTG
+2745 ITDEVALTG
-2755 LKIGNEY
+2755 LKVGNEY

-2771 STGEE
+2771 TTGKG
-2776 LKVNDESITAEE
+2776 LLVDEKQIVSEE
-2788 TFTADAADMIIT
+2788 TFVADKADMTIT

-2805 DATTLAGTT
+2805 DASKLAGTT

-2831 HEIDDE
+2831 HDLTDE

-2849 AADQKTGINHTEA
+2849 AADQKTEINHTKSE
-2862 NEKATIVDTVYYSH
+2862 ETATIIDTVHYSH

-2883 TVHGILMDKKTGE
+2883 TVKGVFMNKETGE
-2896 SILIDGKE
+2896 EVLIDDKP
-2904 ITASTTFTAEN
+2904 ITAETTFTPEKS
-2915 EEGSVDV
+2915 EGSVDV
-2922 IFTFDASILA
+2922 IFTFDSSLVA
-2932 PKTVVAFEYLE
+2932 PKTVVAFETLE
-2943 YEGIEI
+2943 YKGIEI
-2949 AVHEDI
+2949 AVHADIEDK
-2955 DDEDQTVYIPKI
+2955 DQTVYVPKI
-2967 HTTAVGEDTQDHIE
+2967 KTTAIGEDTEDHIE
-2981 KAKNEAV
+2981 KAKEDAV
-2988 IVDTVSYEG
+2988 IVDTVEYKG
-2997 LEVGREYTVT
+2997 LEVGREYVMT
-3007 GKLMDKETGEPILVN
+3007 GKLVDKVN
-3022 GEEVTAGETFT
+3022 GEVITDAEGNDIIACETFI
-3033 AETEDGSIDIT
+3033 AETEEGSIDIT
-3044 FTFDSSALAGKSLV
+3044 FTFNSSALAGKSLV
-3058 AFETLYTEKKEVAV
+3058 AFETLYTEEKEVAV
-3072 HADIEDEGQTVRIP
+3072 HADITDEGQTVHIP

-3140 TIDGKEVTAEKTFV
+3140 TVDGKEVTAEKTFV
-3154 AEEADGSIILEF
+3154 AEEVDGSIILEF

-3181 EDVTYEGISI
+3181 EDVIYEGISI

-3209 HTTAADQA
+3209 HTTAVNGTD
-3217 SGSKT
+3217 GSKT
-3222 MTLGSSVTLVDTVTY
+3222 MVLGTNVILVDTVTY

-3300 YDTQGNPIVAHSDLN
+3300 YDTQSNQIVDHSDLT

-3322 VPVQPVIPPVV
+3322 VPVQPAIPPVV
-3333 TGDDSSPMPYVF
+3333 TGDDSSPMLYVL
-3345 GLAVAV
+3345 GLLAALAAAVAV
-3351 LIAMAAVVI
+3351 ATTLVR
-3360 LLRKRKNQK
+3360 RKRKQA

>member
-152 TRGPDETQENKTTA
+152 TRGPDETQENETTT
-166 EFENETEEVT
+166 ESESETEEVT
-176 ETEMV
+176 ETETV

-193 SVATRE
+193 STATKE
-199 DIISYI
+199 DILSYI

-214 VFYEFI
+214 AFYSFI
-220 SSLGEYDYQLVW
+220 GSLGEHDYQLVW

-376 SLNPE
+376 GLNPE
-381 MFKETVPVYYGS
+381 MFKETVPVYHGA

-398 VVSTVPTLNGVES
+398 VVSMVPTLNGVES

-418 NFYNDSVV
+418 SFYNGSV
-426 AEAFVDIQYLGN
+426 EAQAFTDIEYLGN
-438 GVYRIPSSRYQYCYT
+438 GVYRIPSSRYQYCFT
-453 EQYVSDA
+453 EQYVSDM
-460 GTLYGVSFGLR
+460 GTLYGISFGLR
-471 IQVLYGFTAS
+471 IQVLYGFTPS
-481 GEVKISADVLYPDMT
+481 GEITIAADVVYPDMT
-496 ERFLPAVLNLASGT
+496 ERFLPAKLNLLAGI
-510 ATVKIFNDDYDDTL
+510 ATVRVFNDDYDDSV

-535 GESLPD
+535 GASLPD
-541 GVSVIN
+541 SVGSMN
-547 NGKTLQFVI
+547 DGKVLQFVVN
-556 GDNCAVGSL
+556 DANAVGSL
-565 DVLIGYNATSKY
+565 DILIGYNAASKY
-577 SMAAQVTTESLYQS
+577 SMAAEVTTAELIGSVSADENINLAAEMYNGAYLK
-591 ESLDNGIAL
+591 LD
-600 TAQLQGSYLEMARSS
+600 QKS
-615 VPSDLAVGDKFVYAN
+615 VPKNLAVGDKFIYAN
-630 TKLTI
+630 TALTI
-635 TGVNNAADGSGTIHV
+635 TGVTTAYDGRGGTHI
-650 GATTVPTHDAQE
+650 GATEVPTHDAQS
-662 FCLYSPYD
+662 FCLYNGKGVEPQIS
-670 ETALNTLNSWFKYSL
+670 SWFKTKL
-685 SDANSASPGYLVQMT
+685 NTNSADPGYMVQMT
-700 TENIQ
+700 AANISK
-705 RRAASNGT
+705 RASYNGS

-718 GQKIFGYLSEAL
+718 GNKIFGYRTDGL
-730 GTSTSASGKTLNLE
+730 GAVSGTGGKVLNLE
-744 GTQVLLACMHAWHL
+744 GTNVLLSCMHAWGN
-758 EANTPAEV
+758 ESASTPQDIV
-766 VNSVN
+766 DTIST
-771 SFTER
+771 FTGR
-776 TGEQETFAHDIGFGN
+776 TQKDYAIDEGFGH
-791 YLPNIALQCTDVHD
+791 YHPNVALQCTDVHD
-805 GGDGYTYA
+805 GGDGNMYA

-818 TSMLGVRGVNNP
+818 TSMLQVGGVVHP
-830 NNYQCAFA
+830 QNYQCAFA
-838 TLNIRYEKQQEGYLR
+838 TISIVYPSAPKNGYLK

-860 PEITNGNSCYSF
+860 PEMTDKNSCYKF
-872 DDINYGVFTDAGC
+872 EGIRYGIFTDEAC
-885 VNNIAVLN
+885 VNNLVVLT
-893 LDANGYSEPLKLKAG
+893 LDANGYSEPYELPEG
-908 TYYVREADATPGSG
+908 TYYVREADAVPGSG
-922 YKTNGEVYTV
+922 YQTNGTVYTV
-932 NVTAGTTSDAPVM
+932 NVTAGTTADELVT
-945 CETTDVPLND
+945 CETVDHPLND
-955 PLGIVINKINSDG
+955 PMGIVINKINGDG
-968 TTAADLSCAEYTI
+968 TTAADLSGAEYTI

-1005 VWVIQTLKAANG
+1005 VWVIQTKKRSDGSYYASL
-1017 NYRAMLDDAHI
+1017 RDECI
-1028 VPNSNSAGAVFGKNY
+1028 VPNSNSAGAVFGKNN
-1043 TGNYIIPL
+1043 TGTYVIPL
-1051 GTITVEETKAPA
+1051 GTITVEETKAPT

-1069 AVVSSAKTG
+1069 AIVSSAKTG

-1091 LVDENSAVYLKSGN
+1091 FVDENSAVYLKSGN
-1105 ALSTSLDDETAVTL
+1105 DLSTSLDDETAVTL
-1119 TYAERQINGSPK
+1119 TYAEVQNKSGIAIQKYDAVTNG
-1131 MEKHD
+1131 
-1136 FELNKKAAMG
+1136 AAPTG
-1146 GTSFEGISFEI
+1146 LSLEGIKFAIVNATGSDI
-1157 YCLDDSVVIG
+1157 VNYA
-1167 NDTYTKGQTIT
+1167 GQTIGNGEVAQVIT
-1178 TVTSDAEGNID
+1178 TNADGYAATGASDLPIGSYVVRELRQDASFDGKNFSEGSSEYANAYYQWQDLRDTVTLTDA
-1189 VGMQFPVGHY
+1189 
-1199 AVREK
+1199 
-1204 AANNYYTMTTG
+1204 
-1215 QIHYFNVVEYQGG
+1215 
-1228 AFIQYEPDTNAVT
+1228 NAGKLVT
-1241 FMDRVVR
+1241 AKTFYDIPVR
-1248 GDLSF
+1248 GDIQF

-1259 TDEALAYIPFR
+1259 TGETLAYIPFK
-1270 ITNNTT
+1270 ITNNAT
-1276 GETHYILTGADGTYT
+1276 GETHYILTNADGNFN
-1291 SAAGKTTN
+1291 SAVGKTTN

-1308 QYGDKDVIPQS
+1308 QYGDKDVVSQDVIN
-1319 VVDSL
+1319 SL
-1324 AKDAGLWFGMG
+1324 VKDAGLWFGG
-1335 SEGTM
+1335 DT
-1340 TNANDSY
+1340 ADDSY
-1347 GSFVYGT
+1347 GALIYGS
-1354 YTITEL
+1354 YTIVEL

-1367 MKMYTSTFTIDTD
+1367 MKMYTNTFTVDTA

-1385 LGTVNNVPMSIR
+1385 LGTVNNVPMSIK
-1397 TTLVDVNEEHFTEAA
+1397 TTLSSVNGEHFTEALES
-1412 ATVTLVDHVA
+1412 VTLTDRVEF
-1422 YKNLDTDKTY
+1422 KNLDTDKTY
-1432 TLTGTLYVKDG
+1432 TLTGTLYIKEGDS
-1443 NALTELLTE
+1443 LTQLMSQIIDFTPAE
-1452 AVDFQPTETNGTQ
+1452 ANGTQ

-1473 SALVGK
+1473 SALKGK

-1499 KNDENQTVVF
+1499 KDDENQTVVF
-1509 PGLKTTARDSQTDDH
+1509 PDLKTTARDSETDDH

-1606 ENLDYEGKRYAVHAD
+1606 ENLDYEGKRYAVHVD
-1621 LNDESQTIYFPSIKT
+1621 LNDKNQTIYFPSIKT

-1651 NNVTVV
+1651 SNVTVV

-1700 TESDGSVDVVF
+1700 TESDGSIDVVF

-1724 VFFEYLYL
+1724 VFYEYLYI

-1755 RTTLIDSENGSHSS
+1755 RTTLIDAENGSHSS

-1789 RTYTVTGT
+1789 RKYTVVGT
-1797 LVDKATGKE
+1797 LVDKETGNALL
-1806 IVDDAGNKITASA
+1806 DDAGNKITASN
-1819 EFTAEKTNGTIDV
+1819 EFVAEKTDGTIDV
-1832 TFTFSGVSLAGKT
+1832 TFKFSGKCLAGKT
-1845 VVAYEH
+1845 TVAFED
-1851 MYTEGKEVAVHADLR
+1851 MYSEGKKVAIHADLR
-1866 DESQTEYFPSVHTTA
+1866 DEGQTEYFPSVHTTA
-1881 TSNDTEDHVVGANEK
+1881 TSNDTEDHVAGANEK

-1934 TITARRTFTADAHE
+1934 TITVRRTFTADAHE

-1974 SDGALLAAHADLEDA
+1974 SDGALLAAHADLEDD

-2046 GKAVLA
+2046 GKAVLT
-2052 DGKEITASTIF
+2052 DGKEITASTTF
-2063 TPEKSKG
+2063 TPEKSEG
-2070 SVDIIFTFDASVVAP
+2070 SVDVVFTFDASVVAP
-2085 KTVVAFETLTYKKI
+2085 KTVVAFETITYKKI
-2099 QIAVHA
+2099 QIAV
-2105 EIEDKEQTVYIPK
+2105 
-2118 VRTSAIDKT
+2118 
-2127 TKINHTEAT
+2127 
-2136 KEATIIDTVSY
+2136 
-2147 EGLEI
+2147 
-2152 GREYTVKGVLMNQRT
+2152 
-2167 GKAVTVDGKEV
+2167 
-2178 TAETT
+2178 
-2183 FTAETRDGS
+2183 
-2192 VQVVFTFNASVLEGT
+2192 
-2207 TTVVFEKL
+2207 
-2215 YTENKEVGSHSDIYD
+2215 
-2230 KNQTVYIPK
+2230 
-2239 IRTTAISDD
+2239 
-2248 TKDHVTKADEQITL
+2248 
-2262 IDTVQFTSLEVG
+2262 
-2274 REYTVS
+2274 
-2280 GKLMNRATNEPILV
+2280 
-2294 DGKEVTAETTFTP
+2294 
-2307 ETTDGTVDVTFTFDG
+2307 
-2322 TGLEDT
+2322 
-2328 VVVVFETLYTEK
+2328 
-2340 KEVAVHA
+2340 
-2347 DITDEKQSVYLPKIQ
+2347 
-2362 TKAEDAVTK
+2362 
-2371 INHTEA
+2371 
-2377 KPEATIIDTVSYSS
+2377 
-2391 LLPGKEYTMTG
+2391 
-2402 TLMNKKTGEPIL
+2402 
-2414 IDGEP
+2414 
-2419 ITASTTFTA
+2419 
-2428 EKSEGS
+2428 
-2434 VEVVFKFDASVLE
+2434 
-2447 GTTVVAFESLTYK
+2447 
-2460 GIEVAIHADIE
+2460 HADIE

-2478 IPKVRTTA
+2478 ISKVHTTA
-2486 IGDDTKDHV
+2486 IADDTKDHV
-2495 TEAKKDVTIVDTVSY
+2495 TGAKKNVTIVDTVSFK
-2510 ESLEVG
+2510 SLEVG
-2516 REYTVKGILMDKA
+2516 REYTVKGVLMDKA
-2529 TGKAILVDDKEVTAE
+2529 TEKALLVNGEEVTAE
-2544 TTFVPETTDGTVDVT
+2544 TTFAPETTDGTVDVIFT
-2559 FVFDG
+2559 FDG
-2564 FALEDT
+2564 TGLEDT
-2570 LLVAFETL
+2570 LLVAIETL
-2578 YTEEKEVGIHAEI
+2578 YTEDKEVGVHAEI
-2591 EDDAQTVYLPKIR
+2591 EDDAQTVYIPKIQ
-2604 TNAKDAITEIDH
+2604 TEAKDAVTEIDH

-2621 KAKVVDT
+2621 KAKIIDT

-2639 YTVTGTLM
+2639 YTVTGILM
-2647 NKETKEPVLIDGEK
+2647 NKKTKEPVLIDGEK

-2670 EKSEGSV
+2670 EKAEGSV

-2700 YEGVEVAVHADIE
+2700 YKGVEVAVHADIE

-2729 AANTTHDHVTG
+2729 ATNTTKDHVTG

-2755 LKIGNEY
+2755 LKVGNEY
-2762 TVKGVLMDK
+2762 TVKGILMDK
-2771 STGEE
+2771 STVEE

-2788 TFTADAADMIIT
+2788 TFTADAADMTIT

-2805 DATTLAGTT
+2805 DAKTLAGTT

-2837 GQTVYIPEIHTT
+2837 GQTVYIPEIHT
-2849 AADQKTGINHTEA
+2849 I
-2862 NEKATIVDTVYYSH
+2862 AT
-2876 LLPGKEY
+2876 
-2883 TVHGILMDKKTGE
+2883 
-2896 SILIDGKE
+2896 
-2904 ITASTTFTAEN
+2904 N
-2915 EEGSVDV
+2915 
-2922 IFTFDASILA
+2922 
-2932 PKTVVAFEYLE
+2932 
-2943 YEGIEI
+2943 
-2949 AVHEDI
+2949 
-2955 DDEDQTVYIPKI
+2955 
-2967 HTTAVGEDTQDHIE
+2967 
-2981 KAKNEAV
+2981 
-2988 IVDTVSYEG
+2988 
-2997 LEVGREYTVT
+2997 
-3007 GKLMDKETGEPILVN
+3007 
-3022 GEEVTAGETFT
+3022 
-3033 AETEDGSIDIT
+3033 
-3044 FTFDSSALAGKSLV
+3044 
-3058 AFETLYTEKKEVAV
+3058 
-3072 HADIEDEGQTVRIP
+3072 
-3086 EIHTTATDKVTGDHD
+3086 KVTGDHD

-3106 ETTVLDEVFYTNLI
+3106 ETTVLDEVFYKNLL

-3140 TIDGKEVTAEKTFV
+3140 TVDGKEVTAEKTFV

-3181 EDVTYEGISI
+3181 EDITYEGISI
-3191 GTHEDLT
+3191 GSHEDLT

-3209 HTTAADQA
+3209 HTTAVNGTD
-3217 SGSKT
+3217 GLKT
-3222 MTLGSSVTLVDTVTY
+3222 MVLGTNVTLVDTVTY

-3244 TYVVKGTIMDKA
+3244 TYVLKGTIMDKV
-3256 SGEPIGVT
+3256 SGQPIGVT
-3264 AETTFTAEA
+3264 TEITFTAEA
-3273 SDGSVEVT
+3273 ADGSVEVT
-3281 FTFDTTKLQ
+3281 FTFDTTQLQ

-3300 YDTQGNPIVAHSDLN
+3300 YDTQGNPIVAHSDLT

-3322 VPVQPVIPPVV
+3322 VPVQPEIPPVV
-3333 TGDDSSPMPYVF
+3333 TGDDSSPMPYVLSLLAA
-3345 GLAVAV
+3345 LAVA
-3351 LIAMAAVVI
+3351 AAVAAV
-3360 LLRKRKNQK
+3360 LVRRKRHQA

>member
-7 PPVLSAGNKQQTD
+7 PPVLKAGNKQQTD
-20 PVGFSDRI
+20 SVRFSDGI

-66 MASEPETSSAA
+66 MASELETSSVA

-96 TSVSKT
+96 TAVSKT
-102 QEQAASETAASEAQT
+102 QEQTASETAASEAQT
-117 SASEMQPVPETTEE
+117 SASEMQSVPETTEE
-131 AVCTEEVQ
+131 VCTEEVQ

-240 DQLLENFGF
+240 DQLLESFGF

-262 IHKLSEEELADFV
+262 IHKLSEEELTDFV

-284 RYISIKEMMAEMDEK
+284 RYLSIREMMAEMDEK
-299 DFSDVI
+299 DFADVI
-305 DDEEF
+305 DEEEF
-310 TADRTWDYASY
+310 TADRTWDYESY

-381 MFKETVPVYYGS
+381 MFKETVPVYHGA

-418 NFYNDSVV
+418 SFYNGGV
-426 AEAFVDIQYLGN
+426 EAQAFTDIEYLGN
-438 GVYRIPSSRYQYCYT
+438 GVYRIPGSRYQYCFT
-453 EQYVSDA
+453 EQYVSDM
-460 GTLYGVSFGLR
+460 GTLYGISFGLR
-471 IQVLYGFTAS
+471 IQVLYGFIPS
-481 GEVKISADVLYPDMT
+481 GEITIAADVVYPDMT
-496 ERFLPAVLNLASGT
+496 ERFLPAKLNLLAGI
-510 ATVKIFNDDYDDTL
+510 ATVRVFNDDYDDSV

-535 GESLPD
+535 GASLPD
-541 GVSVIN
+541 SVGSMN
-547 NGKTLQFVI
+547 DGKVLQFVVN
-556 GDNCAVGSL
+556 DANAVGSL
-565 DVLIGYNATSKY
+565 DVLIGYNAASKY
-577 SMAAQVTTESLYQS
+577 SMAAEVTTAELTGSVSADESINLAAEMYNGAYLK
-591 ESLDNGIAL
+591 LD
-600 TAQLQGSYLEMARSS
+600 QGS
-615 VPSDLAVGDKFVYAN
+615 VPKNLAVGDKFIYAN
-630 TKLTI
+630 TALTI
-635 TGVNNAADGSGTIHV
+635 TGVTTAYDGRGGMHI
-650 GATTVPTHDAQE
+650 GATEVPTHDAQS
-662 FCLYSPYD
+662 FCLYNGLGVEPQIS
-670 ETALNTLNSWFKYSL
+670 SWFKTQL
-685 SDANSASPGYLVQMT
+685 NTNSADPGYMVQMT
-700 TENIQ
+700 AANISK
-705 RRAASNGT
+705 RASYNGS

-718 GQKIFGYLSEAL
+718 GNKIFGYRTDGL
-730 GTSTSASGKTLNLE
+730 GAVSGTDGKVLNLE
-744 GTQVLLACMHAWHL
+744 GTNVLLSCMHAWGN
-758 EANTPAEV
+758 ESASTPQDIVDAI
-766 VNSVN
+766 ST
-771 SFTER
+771 FTGR
-776 TGEQETFAHDIGFGN
+776 TQKDYAIDEGFGH
-791 YLPNIALQCTDVHD
+791 YHPNVALQCTDVYD
-805 GGDGYTYA
+805 GRDGNMYA

-818 TSMLGVRGVNNP
+818 TSMLQVGGVVHP
-830 NNYQCAFA
+830 QNYQCAFA
-838 TLNIRYEKQQEGYLR
+838 TISIVYPSAPKNGYLK

-860 PEITNGNSCYSF
+860 PEMTDKNSCYKF
-872 DDINYGVFTDAGC
+872 EGIRYGIFTDEAC
-885 VNNIAVLN
+885 VNNIVVLT
-893 LDANGYSEPLKLKAG
+893 LDANGYSQPYELPES
-908 TYYVREADATPGSG
+908 TYYVREADAAPGSG
-922 YKTNGEVYTV
+922 YKTNGTVYTV
-932 NVTAGTTSDAPVM
+932 NVTAGITADAPVM

-955 PLGIVINKINSDG
+955 PLGIQINKINSDG
-968 TTAADLSCAEYTI
+968 TTTADLSGAEYTI

-987 YTSVAEIEADTDP
+987 YTSVAEIKSDTDP

-1005 VWVIQTLKAANG
+1005 VWVIQTKKHSDGSYYASL
-1017 NYRAMLDDAHI
+1017 RDECI
-1028 VPNSNSAGAVFGKNY
+1028 VPNSNSAGAVFGKNH
-1043 TGNYIIPL
+1043 TGTYVIPL

-1119 TYAERQINGSPK
+1119 TYAERQINGTPK

-1136 FELNKKAAMG
+1136 LELNKKASMG
-1146 GTSFEGISFEI
+1146 GTNFTGITFEV
-1157 YCLDDSVVIG
+1157 YCLDDSVIIG
-1167 NDTYTKGQTIT
+1167 NTTYKKGETIE
-1178 TVTSDAEGNID
+1178 TVTSDAEGNVTMIT
-1189 VGMQFPVGHY
+1189 QYPIGHY

-1204 AANNYYTMTTG
+1204 SANNYYTNDG

-1228 AFIQYEPDTNAVT
+1228 AFIQYETNMNAVT
-1241 FMDRVVR
+1241 FTDRVVR

-1259 TDEALAYIPFR
+1259 TGEALAYIPFS
-1270 ITNNTT
+1270 ITNNAT
-1276 GETHYILTGADGTYT
+1276 GETHYILTDANGNFT
-1291 SAAGKTTN
+1291 STTGKTTN
-1299 TNANDAVLS
+1299 TNANDDVLS
-1308 QYGDKDVIPQS
+1308 KYGEKDVVPQS
-1319 VVDSL
+1319 VIDSL

-1340 TNANDSY
+1340 TAANDSY
-1347 GSFVYGT
+1347 GAFVYGT

-1360 KTEATRN
+1360 KTEATRS
-1367 MKMYTSTFTIDTD
+1367 MKMYTNTFTIDTD

-1385 LGTVNNVPMSIR
+1385 LGTVNNVPMGIK
-1397 TTLVDVNEEHFTEAA
+1397 TTLVDVNGEHFTEATS
-1412 ATVTLVDHVA
+1412 TVTLTDHVA
-1422 YKNLDTDKTY
+1422 YKNLDMDKTY

-1443 NALTELLTE
+1443 DALTELMTE
-1452 AVDFQPTETNGTQ
+1452 TVDFQPTEISGTQ

-1499 KNDENQTVVF
+1499 KDDENQTVTF
-1509 PGLKTTARDSQTDDH
+1509 PSIQTTARDSKTEDH
-1524 VSNADDSIT
+1524 VANATDSVS
-1533 IIDTVEYSGLHVG
+1533 IIDTVTYSGLKVG
-1546 NEYTI
+1546 ETYTI
-1551 TGTLMDQ
+1551 TGTLMDAD
-1558 KTGKAVL
+1558 TGKAVL

-1574 SKVITATESNGT
+1574 SKEFVAPAKDGSVDITFNF
-1586 VEIEFQFAGVSLAGK
+1586 VGVSLAGK
-1601 TIVVF
+1601 TIVAF
-1606 ENLDYEGKRYAVHAD
+1606 EEVYYKGRRYAVHAD
-1621 LNDESQTIYFPSIKT
+1621 LSDEGQTVYVPKIRT
-1636 KATDKNTGLN
+1636 KALDANTGLN
-1646 QVKED
+1646 QVKAD
-1651 NNVTVV
+1651 SNATVV
-1657 DTVTYTGLQP
+1657 DTVTYENLLP
-1667 GKTYTMTGMLMSSA
+1667 GKKYTMKGVLMTSA
-1681 GNAIVSNGR
+1681 GNALMVNGR
-1690 RITASTEFTP
+1690 TITASTEFTP
-1700 TESDGSVDVVF
+1700 TTPNGSVDVTF
-1711 NFDATNGFGGRQY
+1711 TFDASEIGGRKL
-1724 VFFEYLYL
+1724 VFYEYLEL
-1732 DGVRVAAHTDISDTN
+1732 DGDTVASHTDISDTD
-1747 QIIYIPSI
+1747 QTIYVPSI
-1755 RTTLIDSENGSHSS
+1755 KTTIIDSENGSHNA
-1769 AADQDI
+1769 AADKEI
-1775 TLIDTVRYNGVEIG
+1775 TLIDTVRYNGLEVG
-1789 RTYTVTGT
+1789 RKYSVTGT
-1797 LVDKATGKE
+1797 LVDKETRKALLDDAGKE
-1806 IVDDAGNKITASA
+1806 ITASN
-1819 EFTAEKTNGTIDV
+1819 EFTAEKPNGAIEI
-1832 TFTFSGVSLAGKT
+1832 TFKFSGVSLAGKT
-1845 VVAYEH
+1845 TVAFEH

-1866 DESQTEYFPSVHTTA
+1866 DEGQTEYFPSVHTTA
-1881 TSNDTEDHVVGANEK
+1881 TSDDTKDHVVGANET

-1914 TLSGTLMNAKTGKPI
+1914 TLSGILMDATTGKPI
-1929 MVNGN
+1929 VIYGN
-1934 TITARRTFTADAHE
+1934 TIIARRTFTADAHE
-1948 MTIPL
+1948 MTVPL
-1953 TYTLNA
+1953 TYELNA
-1959 SELAGTTTVVFENLY
+1959 SQLAGTTTVVFENLY

-2018 TIVDTVSYTNLL
+2018 TIIDTVSYTNLL

-2035 TVSGTLMDKET
+2035 TISGTLMDKET
-2046 GKAVLA
+2046 GKAVMA
-2052 DGKEITASTIF
+2052 NGREITASTTF
-2063 TPEKSKG
+2063 TPEKAEG
-2070 SVDIIFTFDASVVAP
+2070 SVDVIFTFDASVVAP

-2105 EIEDKEQTVYIPK
+2105 EIT
-2118 VRTSAIDKT
+2118 
-2127 TKINHTEAT
+2127 
-2136 KEATIIDTVSY
+2136 
-2147 EGLEI
+2147 
-2152 GREYTVKGVLMNQRT
+2152 
-2167 GKAVTVDGKEV
+2167 
-2178 TAETT
+2178 
-2183 FTAETRDGS
+2183 
-2192 VQVVFTFNASVLEGT
+2192 
-2207 TTVVFEKL
+2207 
-2215 YTENKEVGSHSDIYD
+2215 
-2230 KNQTVYIPK
+2230 
-2239 IRTTAISDD
+2239 
-2248 TKDHVTKADEQITL
+2248 
-2262 IDTVQFTSLEVG
+2262 
-2274 REYTVS
+2274 
-2280 GKLMNRATNEPILV
+2280 
-2294 DGKEVTAETTFTP
+2294 
-2307 ETTDGTVDVTFTFDG
+2307 
-2322 TGLEDT
+2322 
-2328 VVVVFETLYTEK
+2328 
-2340 KEVAVHA
+2340 
-2347 DITDEKQSVYLPKIQ
+2347 
-2362 TKAEDAVTK
+2362 
-2371 INHTEA
+2371 
-2377 KPEATIIDTVSYSS
+2377 
-2391 LLPGKEYTMTG
+2391 
-2402 TLMNKKTGEPIL
+2402 
-2414 IDGEP
+2414 
-2419 ITASTTFTA
+2419 
-2428 EKSEGS
+2428 
-2434 VEVVFKFDASVLE
+2434 
-2447 GTTVVAFESLTYK
+2447 
-2460 GIEVAIHADIE
+2460 

-2478 IPKVRTTA
+2478 IPKVYTTA
-2486 IGDDTKDHV
+2486 IADDTKDHV

-2510 ESLEVG
+2510 EGLEVD
-2516 REYTVKGILMDKA
+2516 REYTVKGVLMNKA
-2529 TGKAILVDDKEVTAE
+2529 TGKVITVNGKEVTAE
-2544 TTFVPETTDGTVDVT
+2544 STFTVKAQKGTVDVT
-2559 FVFDG
+2559 FKFDG
-2564 FALEDT
+2564 SALEDT
-2570 LLVAFETL
+2570 MIVVFETL
-2578 YTEEKEVGIHAEI
+2578 YTEGKEVGIHAEI
-2591 EDDAQTVYLPKIR
+2591 GDEAQTVYLPKIR
-2604 TNAKDAITEIDH
+2604 TNAKDGITKINH
-2616 TEALP
+2616 IEALP
-2621 KAKVVDT
+2621 KAKIIDT

-2647 NKETKEPVLIDGEK
+2647 NKKIGEPVLIDGKK
-2661 VTASTTFTA
+2661 VTAGTTFVA
-2670 EKSEGSV
+2670 EKAEGSV

-2700 YEGVEVAVHADIE
+2700 YKGIEVAVHADIE
-2713 DEDQTVYIPD
+2713 DENQTVYIPD

-2729 AANTTHDHVTG
+2729 ATDTEDHVTG
-2740 ANEDL
+2740 ANKEVT
-2745 IITDEVVLTG
+2745 ITDEVALTG
-2755 LKIGNEY
+2755 LKVGNEY

-2771 STGEE
+2771 TTGKELLVDEE
-2776 LKVNDESITAEE
+2776 QIVSEE
-2788 TFTADAADMIIT
+2788 TFVADKADMTIT

-2805 DATTLAGTT
+2805 DASKLAGTT

-2831 HEIDDE
+2831 HDLTDE

-2849 AADQKTGINHTEA
+2849 AADQKTEINHTKSE
-2862 NEKATIVDTVYYSH
+2862 ETATIIDTVHYSH

-2883 TVHGILMDKKTGE
+2883 TVKGVFMNKETGE
-2896 SILIDGKE
+2896 EVLIDDKP
-2904 ITASTTFTAEN
+2904 ITAETTFTPEKS
-2915 EEGSVDV
+2915 EGSVDV
-2922 IFTFDASILA
+2922 IFTFDSSLVA
-2932 PKTVVAFEYLE
+2932 PKTVVAFETLE
-2943 YEGIEI
+2943 YKGIEI
-2949 AVHEDI
+2949 AVHADIEDK
-2955 DDEDQTVYIPKI
+2955 DQTVYVPTIK
-2967 HTTAVGEDTQDHIE
+2967 TTAIGEDTEDHIE
-2981 KAKNEAV
+2981 KAKEDAV
-2988 IVDTVSYEG
+2988 IVDTVEYKG
-2997 LEVGREYTVT
+2997 LEVGREYVMT
-3007 GKLMDKETGEPILVN
+3007 GKLVDKVN
-3022 GEEVTAGETFT
+3022 GEVITDAEGNDIIACETFI
-3033 AETEDGSIDIT
+3033 AETEEGSIDIT

-3058 AFETLYTEKKEVAV
+3058 AFETLYTEEKEVAV
-3072 HADIEDEGQTVRIP
+3072 HADITDEGQTVHIP

-3140 TIDGKEVTAEKTFV
+3140 TVDGKEVTAEKTFV
-3154 AEEADGSIILEF
+3154 AEEVDGSIILEF

-3181 EDVTYEGISI
+3181 EDVIYEGISI

-3209 HTTAADQA
+3209 HTTAVNGTD
-3217 SGSKT
+3217 GSKT
-3222 MTLGSSVTLVDTVTY
+3222 MVLGTNVTLVDTVTY

-3273 SDGSVEVT
+3273 ADGSVEVT

-3300 YDTQGNPIVAHSDLN
+3300 YDTQSNQIVDHSDLT

-3333 TGDDSSPMPYVF
+3333 TGDDSSPMPYV
-3345 GLAVAV
+3345 LSLLAALVAAVAV
-3351 LIAMAAVVI
+3351 ATVLVR
-3360 LLRKRKNQK
+3360 RKRKHA

>member
-7 PPVLSAGNKQQTD
+7 PPVLKAGNKQQTD
-20 PVGFSDRI
+20 SVRFSDGI

-66 MASEPETSSAA
+66 MASELETSSVA

-96 TSVSKT
+96 TAVSKT
-102 QEQAASETAASEAQT
+102 QEQTASETAASEAQT

-131 AVCTEEVQ
+131 VCTEEVQ

-240 DQLLENFGF
+240 DQLLESFGF

-262 IHKLSEEELADFV
+262 IHKLSEEELTDFV

-284 RYISIKEMMAEMDEK
+284 RYLSIREMMAEMDEK
-299 DFSDVI
+299 DFADVI
-305 DDEEF
+305 DEEKF
-310 TADRTWDYASY
+310 TADRTWDYESY

-337 QTMQFYNTY
+337 QTMHFYNTY

-381 MFKETVPVYYGS
+381 MFKETVPVYHGA

-418 NFYNDSVV
+418 SFYNGGV
-426 AEAFVDIQYLGN
+426 EAQAFTDIEYLGN
-438 GVYRIPSSRYQYCYT
+438 GVYRIPGSRYQYCFT
-453 EQYVSDA
+453 EQYVSDM
-460 GTLYGVSFGLR
+460 GTLYGISFGLR
-471 IQVLYGFTAS
+471 IQVLYGFIPSS
-481 GEVKISADVLYPDMT
+481 GEITIAADVVYPDMT
-496 ERFLPAVLNLASGT
+496 ERFLPAKLNLLAGI
-510 ATVKIFNDDYDDTL
+510 ATVRVFNDDYDDSV

-535 GESLPD
+535 GASLPD
-541 GVSVIN
+541 SVGSMN
-547 NGKTLQFVI
+547 DGKVLQFVVN
-556 GDNCAVGSL
+556 DANAVGSL
-565 DVLIGYNATSKY
+565 DVLIGYNAASKY
-577 SMAAQVTTESLYQS
+577 SMAAEVTTAELTGSVSADESINLAAEMYNGAYLK
-591 ESLDNGIAL
+591 LD
-600 TAQLQGSYLEMARSS
+600 QGS
-615 VPSDLAVGDKFVYAN
+615 VPKNLAVGDKFIYAN
-630 TKLTI
+630 TALTI
-635 TGVNNAADGSGTIHV
+635 TGVTTAYDGRGGMHI
-650 GATTVPTHDAQE
+650 GATEVPTHDAQS
-662 FCLYSPYD
+662 FCLYNGLGVEPQIS
-670 ETALNTLNSWFKYSL
+670 SWFKTQL
-685 SDANSASPGYLVQMT
+685 NTNSADPGYMVQMT
-700 TENIQ
+700 AANISK
-705 RRAASNGT
+705 RASYNGS

-718 GQKIFGYLSEAL
+718 GNKIFGYRTDGL
-730 GTSTSASGKTLNLE
+730 GAVSGTDGKVLNLE
-744 GTQVLLACMHAWHL
+744 GTNVLLSCMHAWGN
-758 EANTPAEV
+758 ESASTPQDIVDAI
-766 VNSVN
+766 ST
-771 SFTER
+771 FTGR
-776 TGEQETFAHDIGFGN
+776 TQKDYAIDEGFGH
-791 YLPNIALQCTDVHD
+791 YHPNVALQCTDVHD
-805 GGDGYTYA
+805 GGDGNMYA

-818 TSMLGVRGVNNP
+818 TSMLQVGGVVHP
-830 NNYQCAFA
+830 QNYQCAFA
-838 TLNIRYEKQQEGYLR
+838 TISIVYPSAPKNGYLK

-860 PEITNGNSCYSF
+860 PEMTDKNSCYKF
-872 DDINYGVFTDAGC
+872 EGIRYGIFTDEAC
-885 VNNIAVLN
+885 VNNIVVLT
-893 LDANGYSEPLKLKAG
+893 LDANGYSQPYELPES
-908 TYYVREADATPGSG
+908 TYYVREADAAPGSG
-922 YKTNGEVYTV
+922 YKTNGTVYTV
-932 NVTAGTTSDAPVM
+932 NVTAGTTADAPVM

-955 PLGIVINKINSDG
+955 PLGIQINKINSDG
-968 TTAADLSCAEYTI
+968 TTTADLSGAEYTI

-987 YTSVAEIEADTDP
+987 YTSVAEIKSDTDP

-1005 VWVIQTLKAANG
+1005 VWVIQTKKHSDGSYYASL
-1017 NYRAMLDDAHI
+1017 RDECI
-1028 VPNSNSAGAVFGKNY
+1028 VPNSNSAGAVFGKNH
-1043 TGNYIIPL
+1043 TGTYVIPL

-1119 TYAERQINGSPK
+1119 TYAERQINGTPK

-1136 FELNKKAAMG
+1136 LELNKKASMG
-1146 GTSFEGISFEI
+1146 GTNFAGITFEV
-1157 YCLDDSVVIG
+1157 YCLDDSVIIG
-1167 NDTYTKGQTIT
+1167 NTTYKKGETIE
-1178 TVTSDAEGNID
+1178 TVTSDAEGNVTMINRY
-1189 VGMQFPVGHY
+1189 PIGHY

-1204 AANNYYTMTTG
+1204 SANNYYTNDG

-1228 AFIQYEPDTNAVT
+1228 AFIQYETNMNAVT
-1241 FMDRVVR
+1241 FTDRVVR

-1253 VKKNSD
+1253 VKKNAE
-1259 TDEALAYIPFR
+1259 TEETLAYIPFC
-1270 ITNNTT
+1270 ITNNAT
-1276 GETHYILTGADGTYT
+1276 GETHYILTDANGNFT
-1291 SAAGKTTN
+1291 SATGKTTN
-1299 TNANDAVLS
+1299 TNANDDVLS
-1308 QYGDKDVIPQS
+1308 KYGEKDVVPQS
-1319 VVDSL
+1319 VIDSL

-1340 TNANDSY
+1340 TAANDSY
-1347 GSFVYGT
+1347 GAFVYGT

-1360 KTEATRN
+1360 KTEATRS
-1367 MKMYTSTFTIDTD
+1367 MKMYTNTFTIDTD

-1385 LGTVNNVPMSIR
+1385 LGTVNNVPMGIK
-1397 TTLVDVNEEHFTEAA
+1397 TTLVDVNGEHFTEP
-1412 ATVTLVDHVA
+1412 VSSITLTDHVA

-1432 TLTGTLYVKDG
+1432 TLTGTLYIKDG
-1443 NALTELLTE
+1443 EALTELMTQT
-1452 AVDFQPTETNGTQ
+1452 VDFTPTEKNGTQ
-1465 DVTFTFDA
+1465 DVVFTFDA

-1499 KNDENQTVVF
+1499 KDDENQTVTF
-1509 PGLKTTARDSQTDDH
+1509 PSIQTTARDSKTEDH
-1524 VSNADDSIT
+1524 VANATDSVS
-1533 IIDTVEYSGLHVG
+1533 IIDTVTYSGLKVG
-1546 NEYTI
+1546 ETYTI
-1551 TGTLMDQ
+1551 TGTLMDAD
-1558 KTGKAVL
+1558 TSKAVL

-1574 SKVITATESNGT
+1574 SKEFVAPAKDGSVDITFN
-1586 VEIEFQFAGVSLAGK
+1586 FAGVSLAGK
-1601 TIVVF
+1601 TIVAF
-1606 ENLDYEGKRYAVHAD
+1606 EEVYYKGRRYAVHAD
-1621 LNDESQTIYFPSIKT
+1621 LSDERQTVYVPKIRT
-1636 KATDKNTGLN
+1636 KALDANTGLN
-1646 QVKED
+1646 QVKAD
-1651 NNVTVV
+1651 SNATVV
-1657 DTVTYTGLQP
+1657 DTVTYENLLP
-1667 GKTYTMTGMLMSSA
+1667 GKKYTMKGVLMTSA
-1681 GNAIVSNGR
+1681 GNALMVNGR
-1690 RITASTEFTP
+1690 TITASTEFTP
-1700 TESDGSVDVVF
+1700 TTPNGSVDVTF
-1711 NFDATNGFGGRQY
+1711 TFDASEIGGRKL
-1724 VFFEYLYL
+1724 VFYEYLEL
-1732 DGVRVAAHTDISDTN
+1732 DGDTVASHTDISDTD
-1747 QIIYIPSI
+1747 QTIYVPSI
-1755 RTTLIDSENGSHSS
+1755 KTTIIDSENGSHNA
-1769 AADQDI
+1769 AADKEI
-1775 TLIDTVRYNGVEIG
+1775 TLIDTVRYNGLEVG
-1789 RTYTVTGT
+1789 RKYSVTGT
-1797 LVDKATGKE
+1797 LVDKETRKALLDDAGKE
-1806 IVDDAGNKITASA
+1806 ITASN
-1819 EFTAEKTNGTIDV
+1819 EFTAEKPNGTIEI
-1832 TFTFSGVSLAGKT
+1832 TFKFSGISLAGKT
-1845 VVAYEH
+1845 TVAFEH

-1866 DESQTEYFPSVHTTA
+1866 DEGQTEYFPSVHTTA
-1881 TSNDTEDHVVGANEK
+1881 TSDDTKDHVVGANEK

-1903 ALKALKLGTEY
+1903 ELKALKLGTEY

-1948 MTIPL
+1948 MTVPL
-1953 TYTLNA
+1953 TYELNA
-1959 SELAGTTTVVFENLY
+1959 SDLTGTTTVVFETLY

-2018 TIVDTVSYTNLL
+2018 TIIDTVSYTNLL

-2035 TVSGTLMDKET
+2035 TISGTLMDKET
-2046 GKAVLA
+2046 GKAVMA
-2052 DGKEITASTIF
+2052 NGREITASTTF
-2063 TPEKSKG
+2063 TPEKAEG
-2070 SVDIIFTFDASVVAP
+2070 SVDVIFTFDASVVAP

-2105 EIEDKEQTVYIPK
+2105 EIT
-2118 VRTSAIDKT
+2118 
-2127 TKINHTEAT
+2127 
-2136 KEATIIDTVSY
+2136 
-2147 EGLEI
+2147 
-2152 GREYTVKGVLMNQRT
+2152 
-2167 GKAVTVDGKEV
+2167 
-2178 TAETT
+2178 
-2183 FTAETRDGS
+2183 
-2192 VQVVFTFNASVLEGT
+2192 
-2207 TTVVFEKL
+2207 
-2215 YTENKEVGSHSDIYD
+2215 
-2230 KNQTVYIPK
+2230 
-2239 IRTTAISDD
+2239 
-2248 TKDHVTKADEQITL
+2248 
-2262 IDTVQFTSLEVG
+2262 
-2274 REYTVS
+2274 
-2280 GKLMNRATNEPILV
+2280 
-2294 DGKEVTAETTFTP
+2294 
-2307 ETTDGTVDVTFTFDG
+2307 
-2322 TGLEDT
+2322 
-2328 VVVVFETLYTEK
+2328 
-2340 KEVAVHA
+2340 
-2347 DITDEKQSVYLPKIQ
+2347 
-2362 TKAEDAVTK
+2362 
-2371 INHTEA
+2371 
-2377 KPEATIIDTVSYSS
+2377 
-2391 LLPGKEYTMTG
+2391 
-2402 TLMNKKTGEPIL
+2402 
-2414 IDGEP
+2414 
-2419 ITASTTFTA
+2419 
-2428 EKSEGS
+2428 
-2434 VEVVFKFDASVLE
+2434 
-2447 GTTVVAFESLTYK
+2447 
-2460 GIEVAIHADIE
+2460 

-2478 IPKVRTTA
+2478 IPKVYTTA
-2486 IGDDTKDHV
+2486 IADDTKDHV

-2510 ESLEVG
+2510 EGLEVD
-2516 REYTVKGILMDKA
+2516 REYTVKGVLMNKA
-2529 TGKAILVDDKEVTAE
+2529 TGKVITVNGKEVTAE
-2544 TTFVPETTDGTVDVT
+2544 STFTVKAQKGTVDVT
-2559 FVFDG
+2559 FKFDG
-2564 FALEDT
+2564 SALEDT
-2570 LLVAFETL
+2570 MIVVFETL
-2578 YTEEKEVGIHAEI
+2578 YTEGKEVGIHAEI
-2591 EDDAQTVYLPKIR
+2591 GDEAQTVYLPKIR
-2604 TNAKDAITEIDH
+2604 TNAKDGITKIDH
-2616 TEALP
+2616 IEALP
-2621 KAKVVDT
+2621 KAKIIDT

-2647 NKETKEPVLIDGEK
+2647 NKKIGEPVLIDGKK
-2661 VTASTTFTA
+2661 VTAGTTFVA
-2670 EKSEGSV
+2670 EKAEGSV

-2700 YEGVEVAVHADIE
+2700 YKGIEVAVHADIE
-2713 DEDQTVYIPD
+2713 DENQTVYIPD

-2729 AANTTHDHVTG
+2729 ATDTEDHVTG
-2740 ANEDL
+2740 ANKEVT
-2745 IITDEVVLTG
+2745 ITDEVALTG
-2755 LKIGNEY
+2755 LKVGNEY

-2771 STGEE
+2771 TTGKELLVDEE
-2776 LKVNDESITAEE
+2776 QIVSEE
-2788 TFTADAADMIIT
+2788 TFVADKADMTIT

-2805 DATTLAGTT
+2805 DASKLAGTT

-2831 HEIDDE
+2831 HDLTDE

-2849 AADQKTGINHTEA
+2849 AADQKTEINHTKSE
-2862 NEKATIVDTVYYSH
+2862 ETATIIDTVHYSH

-2883 TVHGILMDKKTGE
+2883 TVKGVFMNKETGE
-2896 SILIDGKE
+2896 EVLIDDKP
-2904 ITASTTFTAEN
+2904 ITAETTFTPEKS
-2915 EEGSVDV
+2915 EGSVDV
-2922 IFTFDASILA
+2922 IFTFDSSLVA
-2932 PKTVVAFEYLE
+2932 PKTVVAFETLE
-2943 YEGIEI
+2943 YKGIEI
-2949 AVHEDI
+2949 AVHADIEDK
-2955 DDEDQTVYIPKI
+2955 DQTVYVPKI
-2967 HTTAVGEDTQDHIE
+2967 KTTAIGEDTEDHIE
-2981 KAKNEAV
+2981 KAKEDAV
-2988 IVDTVSYEG
+2988 IVDTVEYKG
-2997 LEVGREYTVT
+2997 LEVGREYVMT
-3007 GKLMDKETGEPILVN
+3007 GKLVDKVN
-3022 GEEVTAGETFT
+3022 GEVITDAEGNDIIACETFI
-3033 AETEDGSIDIT
+3033 AETEEGSIDIT

-3058 AFETLYTEKKEVAV
+3058 AFETLYTEEKEVAV
-3072 HADIEDEGQTVRIP
+3072 HADITDEGQTVHIP

-3140 TIDGKEVTAEKTFV
+3140 TVDGKEVTAEKTFV
-3154 AEEADGSIILEF
+3154 AEEVDGSIILEF

-3181 EDVTYEGISI
+3181 EDVIYEGISI

-3209 HTTAADQA
+3209 HTTAVNGTD
-3217 SGSKT
+3217 GSKT
-3222 MTLGSSVTLVDTVTY
+3222 MVLGTNVTLVDTVTY

-3273 SDGSVEVT
+3273 ADGSVEVT

-3300 YDTQGNPIVAHSDLN
+3300 YDTQSNQIVDHSDLT

-3333 TGDDSSPMPYVF
+3333 TGDDSSPMPYV
-3345 GLAVAV
+3345 LSLLAALVAAVAV
-3351 LIAMAAVVI
+3351 ATVLVR
-3360 LLRKRKNQK
+3360 RKRKHA

>member
-1 MDRLRG
+1 MKRGKYMMRLRD
-7 PPVLSAGNKQQTD
+7 PPIMNMKRA
-20 PVGFSDRI
+20 
-28 SHKKGMTMNLK
+28 KKDFGKLPKLTVRKDMTMNPR

-66 MASEPETSSAA
+66 MASELETSYAA
-77 VESTLEE
+77 VESTIEE
-84 TTAETQVQTVSE
+84 TTAETQVQTG
-96 TSVSKT
+96 
-102 QEQAASETAASEAQT
+102 SETAASETQT
-117 SASEMQPVPETTEE
+117 STVETQIVPETTEE

-152 TRGPDETQENKTTA
+152 TRGPDETQENETTT
-166 EFENETEEVT
+166 ESESETEEVT
-176 ETEMV
+176 ETETV

-193 SVATRE
+193 STATKE
-199 DIISYI
+199 DILYYI

-214 VFYEFI
+214 AFYAFI

-240 DQLLENFGF
+240 DQLLESFGF
-249 DYDAASD
+249 DYDSSSD

-262 IHKLSEEELADFV
+262 IHKLSEEELTDFV

-284 RYISIKEMMAEMDEK
+284 RYLSIREMMAEMDEK
-299 DFSDVI
+299 DFADVI
-305 DDEEF
+305 DEEEF
-310 TADRTWDYASY
+310 TADRTWDYESY

-381 MFKETVPVYYGS
+381 MFKETVPVYRGS

-418 NFYNDSVV
+418 SFYNGGV
-426 AEAFVDIQYLGN
+426 EAQAFTDIEYLGN
-438 GVYRIPSSRYQYCYT
+438 GVYRIPSSRYQYCFT
-453 EQYVSDA
+453 EQYVSDM
-460 GTLYGVSFGLR
+460 GTLYGISFGLR
-471 IQVLYGFTAS
+471 IQVLYGFTPN
-481 GEVKISADVLYPDMT
+481 GEITIAADIVYPDMT
-496 ERFLPAVLNLASGT
+496 ERFLPTKLNLLSGI
-510 ATVKIFNDDYDDTL
+510 ATVRVFNDDYDDSV

-535 GESLPD
+535 GASLPD
-541 GVSVIN
+541 SVGSMN
-547 NGKTLQFVI
+547 DGKVLQFVVN
-556 GDNCAVGSL
+556 DANAVGSL
-565 DVLIGYNATSKY
+565 DVLIGYNAASKY
-577 SMAAQVTTESLYQS
+577 SMAAEVTTAELIGSVSADESINLAAEMYNGAYLK
-591 ESLDNGIAL
+591 LD
-600 TAQLQGSYLEMARSS
+600 QKS
-615 VPSDLAVGDKFVYAN
+615 VPKNLAVGDKFIYVN
-630 TKLTI
+630 TALTI
-635 TGVNNAADGSGTIHV
+635 TGVTTAYDGRGGTHI
-650 GATTVPTHDAQE
+650 GATEVPTHDAQS
-662 FCLYSPYD
+662 FCLYNGKGVEPQIS
-670 ETALNTLNSWFKYSL
+670 SWFKTQL
-685 SDANSASPGYLVQMT
+685 NTNSADPGYMVQMT
-700 TENIQ
+700 AANISK
-705 RRAASNGT
+705 RASYNGS

-718 GQKIFGYLSEAL
+718 GNKIFGYRTDGL
-730 GTSTSASGKTLNLE
+730 GAVSGTDGKVLNLE
-744 GTQVLLACMHAWHL
+744 GTNVLLSCMHAWGN
-758 EANTPAEV
+758 ESASTPQDIVDAI
-766 VNSVN
+766 ST
-771 SFTER
+771 FTGR
-776 TGEQETFAHDIGFGN
+776 TQKDYAIDEGFGH
-791 YLPNIALQCTDVHD
+791 YHPNVALQCTDVHD
-805 GGDGYTYA
+805 GGDGNMYA

-818 TSMLGVRGVNNP
+818 TSMLQVGGVVHP
-830 NNYQCAFA
+830 QNYQCAFA
-838 TLNIRYEKQQEGYLR
+838 TISIVYPSAPKNGYLK

-860 PEITNGNSCYSF
+860 PEMTDKNSCYKF
-872 DDINYGVFTDAGC
+872 EGIRYGIFTDEAC
-885 VNNIAVLN
+885 VNNLAVLS
-893 LDANGYSEPLKLKAG
+893 LDANGYSEPYELPEG

-922 YKTNGEVYTV
+922 YQTNGTVYTV

-955 PLGIVINKINSDG
+955 PLGIQINKINSDG
-968 TTAADLSCAEYTI
+968 TTTADLSGAEYTI

-987 YTSVAEIEADTDP
+987 YTSVAEIKADTDP

-1005 VWVIQTLKAANG
+1005 VWVIKTIKNKYGMYVA
-1017 NYRAMLDDAHI
+1017 RLDDDHI
-1028 VPNSNSAGAVFGKNY
+1028 ISGSDVYGSSQSGE
-1043 TGNYIIPL
+1043 YIIPL

-1069 AVVSSAKTG
+1069 AIVSSVKTG
-1078 ATISGTNNVYLFQ
+1078 ETLSGTNNVYLFQ
-1091 LVDENSAVYLKSGN
+1091 FVDENSSVYIKSGN

-1157 YCLDDSVVIG
+1157 YCLDDSVAIG
-1167 NDTYTKGQTIT
+1167 NDIYTKGQTIT
-1178 TVTSDAEGNID
+1178 TVTADAEGNID

-1215 QIHYFNVVEYQGG
+1215 QIHYFNVVEYQGE

-1241 FMDRVVR
+1241 FIDRVVR

-1259 TDEALAYIPFR
+1259 TGEALAYIPFR

-1276 GETHYILTGADGTYT
+1276 GETHYILTDANGNFT
-1291 SAAGKTTN
+1291 STTGKTTN
-1299 TNANDAVLS
+1299 TNANDDVLS
-1308 QYGDKDVIPQS
+1308 KYGEKDVVPQS
-1319 VVDSL
+1319 VIDSL

-1340 TNANDSY
+1340 TAANDSY
-1347 GSFVYGT
+1347 GAFVYGT

-1360 KTEATRN
+1360 KTEATRS
-1367 MKMYTSTFTIDTD
+1367 MKMYTNTFTIDTD
-1380 GKVLD
+1380 GKVFD
-1385 LGTVNNVPMSIR
+1385 LGTVNNVPMGIK
-1397 TTLVDVNEEHFTEAA
+1397 TTLVDVNGEHFTEAA
-1412 ATVTLVDHVA
+1412 STVTLTDHVA

-1432 TLTGTLYVKDG
+1432 TLTGTLYVKEGD
-1443 NALTELLTE
+1443 ALTELMTE
-1452 AVDFQPTETNGTQ
+1452 TVDFQPTETSGTQ

-1499 KNDENQTVVF
+1499 KDDENQTVVF
-1509 PGLKTTARDSQTDDH
+1509 PDLKTTARDSETDDH

-1558 KTGKAVL
+1558 ETGKAVL

-1621 LNDESQTIYFPSIKT
+1621 LNDKNQTIYFPSIKT

-1651 NNVTVV
+1651 SNVTVV

-1700 TESDGSVDVVF
+1700 TESDGSIDVVF

-1724 VFFEYLYL
+1724 VFYEYLYL

-1755 RTTLIDSENGSHSS
+1755 RTTLIDAENGSHSS

-1789 RTYTVTGT
+1789 RKYTVVGT

-1806 IVDDAGNKITASA
+1806 ILDDAGNKITASN
-1819 EFTAEKTNGTIDV
+1819 EFVAEKTNGTIDV
-1832 TFTFSGVSLAGKT
+1832 TFKFSGKCLAGKT
-1845 VVAYEH
+1845 TVAFED
-1851 MYTEGKEVAVHADLR
+1851 MYSEGKKVAVHADLR
-1866 DESQTEYFPSVHTTA
+1866 DEGQTEYFPSVHTTA
-1881 TSNDTEDHVVGANEK
+1881 TSNDTKDHVVGANEK

-1974 SDGALLAAHADLEDA
+1974 SDGALLAAHADLEDD
-1989 EQTVYIPE
+1989 EQTVYIPK

-2003 DQTTKI
+2003 DQKTKI
-2009 NHTEANKTA
+2009 NHTEADKTA

-2052 DGKEITASTIF
+2052 DGKEITASTTF
-2063 TPEKSKG
+2063 TPEKSEG
-2070 SVDIIFTFDASVVAP
+2070 SVDVIFTFDASVVAP

-2105 EIEDKEQTVYIPK
+2105 DIEDKDQTVYITTI
-2118 VRTSAIDKT
+2118 RTSAKDNVT
-2127 TKINHTEAT
+2127 GINHTEA
-2136 KEATIIDTVSY
+2136 D
-2147 EGLEI
+2147 
-2152 GREYTVKGVLMNQRT
+2152 
-2167 GKAVTVDGKEV
+2167 KEV
-2178 TAETT
+2178 T
-2183 FTAETRDGS
+2183 
-2192 VQVVFTFNASVLEGT
+2192 
-2207 TTVVFEKL
+2207 
-2215 YTENKEVGSHSDIYD
+2215 
-2230 KNQTVYIPK
+2230 
-2239 IRTTAISDD
+2239 
-2248 TKDHVTKADEQITL
+2248 IT
-2262 IDTVQFTSLEVG
+2262 DTVTYKGLEVG

-2280 GKLMNRATNEPILV
+2280 GTLMNQRTGAKILV
-2294 DGKEVTAETTFTP
+2294 NGKPVTASTTFTAEKKEGSVEVVFAFDASALEGTTTVVYEKLYTENKEVAAHTDINDKGQTIYIPKVRTTAIADDTKDHVTEAKKNVTIVDTVSYEGLEVGREYTVKGVFMNKATGETITINGEEVTAESTFTAKAQK
-2307 ETTDGTVDVTFTFDG
+2307 GTVDVTFKFDG
-2322 TGLEDT
+2322 SALEDT
-2328 VVVVFETLYTEK
+2328 LIVVFETIYTEE
-2340 KEVAVHA
+2340 KEVGVHA
-2347 DITDEKQSVYLPKIQ
+2347 EINDDAQTVYLPKIR
-2362 TKAEDAVTK
+2362 TNAEDAVTK

-2377 KPEATIIDTVSYSS
+2377 KPQATIIDTVSYSS

-2402 TLMNKKTGEPIL
+2402 TLMNKNTKEPIL

-2428 EKSEGS
+2428 EKSSGS
-2434 VEVVFKFDASVLE
+2434 VEVVFTFDASVLE
-2447 GTTVVAFESLTYK
+2447 GTTVVAYENLTYK
-2460 GIEVAIHADIE
+2460 GVEVAIHADIT

-2486 IGDDTKDHV
+2486 IADDTKDHV
-2495 TEAKKDVTIVDTVSY
+2495 TKAQKDVTIVDTVSY
-2510 ESLEVG
+2510 EGLEVD
-2516 REYTVKGILMDKA
+2516 REYTVKGVLMNKA
-2529 TGKAILVDDKEVTAE
+2529 TGKVITVNGKEVTAE
-2544 TTFVPETTDGTVDVT
+2544 STFTAKAQKGTVDVT
-2559 FVFDG
+2559 FKFDG
-2564 FALEDT
+2564 SALEDT
-2570 LLVAFETL
+2570 LIVVFETL
-2578 YTEEKEVGIHAEI
+2578 YTEGKEVGVHAEI
-2591 EDDAQTVYLPKIR
+2591 EDDAQTVYIPKIQ
-2604 TNAKDAITEIDH
+2604 TEAKDAVTEIDH

-2621 KAKVVDT
+2621 KAKIVDT
-2628 VSYSSLLPGKE
+2628 VSYSSLLPEKE
-2639 YTVTGTLM
+2639 YTVIGTLM
-2647 NKETKEPVLIDGEK
+2647 NKETKEPILIDGKEI
-2661 VTASTTFTA
+2661 TASTTFTA
-2670 EKSEGSV
+2670 EKAEGSV

-2700 YEGVEVAVHADIE
+2700 YKGVEVAVHADIE
-2713 DEDQTVYIPD
+2713 DENQTVYIPD
-2723 VHTTAT
+2723 VHTTA
-2729 AANTTHDHVTG
+2729 AATDTKDHVTG
-2740 ANEDL
+2740 AKEEVT
-2745 IITDEVVLTG
+2745 ITDEVALTG
-2755 LKIGNEY
+2755 LKVGNEY
-2762 TVKGVLMDK
+2762 TVWGVLMDRN
-2771 STGEE
+2771 TGVEIQ
-2776 LKVNDESITAEE
+2776 VNGERVTDEK
-2788 TFTADAADMIIT
+2788 TFTADAAEMTIT

-2805 DATTLAGTT
+2805 DAKTLAGTT

-2849 AADQKTGINHTEA
+2849 AADQKNGINHTEA

-2883 TVHGILMDKKTGE
+2883 TVHGKLMDKKTGE

-3058 AFETLYTEKKEVAV
+3058 AFETLYTEEKEVAV

-3106 ETTVLDEVFYTNLI
+3106 ETTVLDEVFYKNLI

-3140 TIDGKEVTAEKTFV
+3140 TVDGKEVTAEKTFV

-3181 EDVTYEGISI
+3181 EDITYEGISI
-3191 GTHEDLT
+3191 GSHEDLT

-3209 HTTAADQA
+3209 HTTAVNGTD
-3217 SGSKT
+3217 GSKT
-3222 MTLGSSVTLVDTVTY
+3222 MVLGTNVTLVDTVTY

-3256 SGEPIGVT
+3256 GGQQIGVT

-3273 SDGSVEVT
+3273 ADGSVEVT
-3281 FTFDTTKLQ
+3281 FTFDTTQLQ

-3300 YDTQGNPIVAHSDLN
+3300 YDTQGNPIVDHSDLN
-3315 DEDQTVS
+3315 DENQTVS

-3333 TGDDSSPMPYVF
+3333 TGDDSSPMPYVA
-3345 GLAVAV
+3345 GLTVALLAAVAIAIM
-3351 LIAMAAVVI
+3351 LI
-3360 LLRKRKNQK
+3360 RRKNKHKLV

>member
-7 PPVLSAGNKQQTD
+7 PPVLKAGNKQQKD
-20 PVGFSDRI
+20 PVRFYDRI

-84 TTAETQVQTVSE
+84 TAAETQVQTVSE

-102 QEQAASETAASEAQT
+102 QEQTASETAENEAQT

-152 TRGPDETQENKTTA
+152 TRGPDETLENKTTA
-166 EFENETEEVT
+166 ESESETEEVT
-176 ETEMV
+176 ETETV

-193 SVATRE
+193 SNATRE
-199 DIISYI
+199 DILSYI

-214 VFYEFI
+214 AFYAFI
-220 SSLGEYDYQLVW
+220 GGLGEYDYQLVW

-249 DYDAASD
+249 DYEDSSD

-262 IHKLSEEELADFV
+262 IHKLSEEELTDFV

-284 RYISIKEMMAEMDEK
+284 RYLSIREMMAEMDEK
-299 DFSDVI
+299 DFVDVI

-310 TADRTWDYASY
+310 TADRTWDYVSY
-321 DAFAESLT
+321 DAFAEAMT

-346 VDPSKVQA
+346 VDAAQVQT
-354 GVTTIDGLLDSN
+354 GVTTIDSLLDSN

-376 SLNPE
+376 SLNPG

-398 VVSTVPTLNGVES
+398 VVSTVPTLNGIES

-535 GESLPD
+535 GESLPE

-547 NGKTLQFVI
+547 NGKTLQFVM

-600 TAQLQGSYLEMARSS
+600 TAQMQGSYLEMARSS

-670 ETALNTLNSWFKYSL
+670 EAALNTLNSWFKYSL

-776 TGEQETFAHDIGFGN
+776 TRDQETFAHDIGFGN

-838 TLNIRYEKQQEGYLR
+838 TLNVRYEKQQEGYLR

-872 DDINYGVFTDAGC
+872 DDINYGVFTDEGC

-908 TYYVREADATPGSG
+908 TYYVREEDATPGSG
-922 YKTNGEVYTV
+922 YQTNSTVYTV
-932 NVTAGTTSDAPVM
+932 TVTAGTTSDAPVM

-955 PLGIVINKINSDG
+955 PLGIQINKINSDG
-968 TTAADLSCAEYTI
+968 TTTADLSGAEYTI

-987 YTSVAEIEADTDP
+987 YTSVEEIKADTDP

-1005 VWVIQTLKAANG
+1005 VWVIQTTKRSDGSYYASLK
-1017 NYRAMLDDAHI
+1017 DECI
-1028 VPNSNSAGAVFGKNY
+1028 VPNSNSAGAVFGK
-1043 TGNYIIPL
+1043 THVGNYIIPL

-1091 LVDENSAVYLKSGN
+1091 FVDENSAVYLKSGN

-1119 TYAERQINGSPK
+1119 TYAERQINGTPK

-1136 FELNKKAAMG
+1136 LELNKKAAMG
-1146 GTSFEGISFEI
+1146 GTNFDGITFEV
-1157 YCLDDSVVIG
+1157 YCLDDSVIIG
-1167 NDTYTKGQTIT
+1167 NTTYKKGETIE
-1178 TVTSDAEGNID
+1178 TVTSDAEGNVTMTTQYPI
-1189 VGMQFPVGHY
+1189 GHY

-1204 AANNYYTMTTG
+1204 SANNYYTNDG

-1228 AFIQYEPDTNAVT
+1228 AFIQYETNMNAVT
-1241 FMDRVVR
+1241 FTDRVVR

-1253 VKKNSD
+1253 VKKNAE
-1259 TDEALAYIPFR
+1259 TEETLAYIPFC
-1270 ITNNTT
+1270 ITNNAT

-1340 TNANDSY
+1340 TAANDSY
-1347 GSFVYGT
+1347 GAFVYGT

-1360 KTEATRN
+1360 KTEATRS
-1367 MKMYTSTFTIDTD
+1367 MKMYTNTFTIDTD

-1385 LGTVNNVPMSIR
+1385 LGTVNNVPMGIK
-1397 TTLVDVNEEHFTEAA
+1397 TTLVDVNGEHFTEATS
-1412 ATVTLVDHVA
+1412 TVTLTDHVA

-1443 NALTELLTE
+1443 DALTELMTE
-1452 AVDFQPTETNGTQ
+1452 TVDFQPTEISGTQ

-1499 KNDENQTVVF
+1499 KDDENQTVTF
-1509 PGLKTTARDSQTDDH
+1509 PSIQTTARDSKTENHVANATDS
-1524 VSNADDSIT
+1524 VS
-1533 IIDTVEYSGLHVG
+1533 IIDTVTYSGLKVG
-1546 NEYTI
+1546 ETYTI
-1551 TGTLMDQ
+1551 TGTLMDAD
-1558 KTGKAVL
+1558 TGKAVL

-1574 SKVITATESNGT
+1574 SKEFTAPERDGSVDITFN
-1586 VEIEFQFAGVSLAGK
+1586 FAGVSLAGK
-1601 TIVVF
+1601 KIVAF
-1606 ENLDYEGKRYAVHAD
+1606 EEVCYKGRRYAVHAD
-1621 LNDESQTIYFPSIKT
+1621 LSDEGQTVYVPKIRT
-1636 KATDKNTGLN
+1636 KALDANTRLN
-1646 QVKED
+1646 QVKAD
-1651 NNVTVV
+1651 SNATVV
-1657 DTVTYTGLQP
+1657 DTVTYENLLP
-1667 GKTYTMTGMLMSSA
+1667 GKKYTMKGVLMTSA
-1681 GNAIVSNGR
+1681 GNALMVNGR
-1690 RITASTEFTP
+1690 TITASTEFTP
-1700 TESDGSVDVVF
+1700 TTPNGSVDVTF
-1711 NFDATNGFGGRQY
+1711 NFDASEIGGRKL
-1724 VFFEYLYL
+1724 VFYEYLEL
-1732 DGVRVAAHTDISDTN
+1732 DGDTVASHTDISDTD
-1747 QIIYIPSI
+1747 QTIYVPSI
-1755 RTTLIDSENGSHSS
+1755 KTTIIDSENGSHNA
-1769 AADQDI
+1769 AADEEI
-1775 TLIDTVRYNGVEIG
+1775 TLIDTVRYNGLEVG
-1789 RTYTVTGT
+1789 RKYSVTGT
-1797 LVDKATGKE
+1797 LVDKETGKALLDDAGKE
-1806 IVDDAGNKITASA
+1806 ITASN
-1819 EFTAEKTNGTIDV
+1819 EFTAEKPNGTIEI
-1832 TFTFSGVSLAGKT
+1832 TFKFSGVSLAGKT
-1845 VVAYEH
+1845 TVAFEH
-1851 MYTEGKEVAVHADLR
+1851 MYTDGKEVAVHADLK
-1866 DESQTEYFPSVHTTA
+1866 DEKQTEYFPSVHTTA

-1896 VTITDQV
+1896 VTITDNV

-1914 TLSGTLMNAKTGKPI
+1914 TLSGILMDAKTGKPI
-1929 MVNGN
+1929 VIDGN
-1934 TITARRTFTADAHE
+1934 TIIARRTFTADAHE
-1948 MTIPL
+1948 MTVPL
-1953 TYTLNA
+1953 TYELNA
-1959 SELAGTTTVVFENLY
+1959 SQLAGTTTVVFENLY

-2009 NHTEANKTA
+2009 NHTEATKNA
-2018 TIVDTVSYTNLL
+2018 TIVDTVFYTHLL

-2035 TVSGTLMDKET
+2035 TVTGTLMDQATNKPIL
-2046 GKAVLA
+2046 VN
-2052 DGKEITASTIF
+2052 GKEVTAETTF
-2063 TPEKSKG
+2063 TAEKSEG
-2070 SVDIIFTFDASVVAP
+2070 SVDVIFTFDASAIEGT
-2085 KTVVAFETLTYKKI
+2085 TVVAFETLTYKGI
-2099 QIAVHA
+2099 EIAVHA
-2105 EIEDKEQTVYIPK
+2105 EIEDKDQTVYIPK

-2167 GKAVTVDGKEV
+2167 KKAVTVDGKEV
-2178 TAETT
+2178 TASTT
-2183 FTAETRDGS
+2183 FTAENRNGS
-2192 VQVVFTFNASVLEGT
+2192 VEVVFTFDATALEGT
-2207 TTVVFEKL
+2207 TTVVFETL
-2215 YTENKEVGSHSDIYD
+2215 YTENKEVGIHADITD
-2230 KNQTVYIPK
+2230 KGQTVYIPK

-2248 TKDHVTKADEQITL
+2248 TNDHVTKADEKITL
-2262 IDTVQFTSLEVG
+2262 IDTVAFTSLEVG
-2274 REYTVS
+2274 REYTVT
-2280 GKLMNRATNEPILV
+2280 GKLMDRAANKPILV
-2294 DGKEVTAETTFTP
+2294 DGKEVTAQTTFVP

-2328 VVVVFETLYTEK
+2328 VIVVFETLYTEK

-2347 DITDEKQSVYLPKIQ
+2347 DITDEEQSVYVPEIH
-2362 TKAEDAVTK
+2362 TKAEDATTE

-2377 KPEATIIDTVSYSS
+2377 LPKAKIVDTVSYSS

-2414 IDGEP
+2414 IDGNP
-2419 ITASTTFTA
+2419 VTSQVAFMA
-2428 EKSEGS
+2428 EKPEGS
-2434 VEVVFKFDASVLE
+2434 VKIVFLFDASVLA

-2460 GIEVAIHADIE
+2460 GVEVAVHSDIE

-2478 IPKVRTTA
+2478 IPEIHTTA
-2486 IGDDTKDHV
+2486 VGEDTKDHV
-2495 TEAKKDVTIVDTVSY
+2495 TEAKENVTIVDTVSFK
-2510 ESLEVG
+2510 SLEVG
-2516 REYTVKGILMDKA
+2516 REYTVKGVLMDKS
-2529 TGKAILVDDKEVTAE
+2529 TEKALLVNGEEVTAE

-2559 FVFDG
+2559 FTFDG
-2564 FALEDT
+2564 TGLEDT

-2578 YTEEKEVGIHAEI
+2578 YTEEKEVGVHAEI
-2591 EDDAQTVYLPKIR
+2591 EDDAQTVYLPKIQ
-2604 TNAKDAITEIDH
+2604 TEAKDAVTEIDH

-2621 KAKVVDT
+2621 KAKIIDT

-2831 HEIDDE
+2831 NEIDDE

-2849 AADQKTGINHTEA
+2849 AKDQTTKINHTEA
-2862 NEKATIVDTVYYSH
+2862 NDKATIVDTVYYSH

-2883 TVHGILMDKKTGE
+2883 TVHGKLMDKKTGE
-2896 SILIDGKE
+2896 PILIDGKE
-2904 ITASTTFTAEN
+2904 ITASTTFTAEKS
-2915 EEGSVDV
+2915 EESVDV

-2932 PKTVVAFEYLE
+2932 PKTVVAFEYME

-2949 AVHEDI
+2949 AVHADI

-2981 KAKNEAV
+2981 KAKEEAV

-2997 LEVGREYTVT
+2997 LEIGREYTVA

-3022 GEEVTAGETFT
+3022 GEEVTASETFT
-3033 AETEDGSIDIT
+3033 AETEEGGIDIT

-3058 AFETLYTEKKEVAV
+3058 AFETLYTEEKEVAV
-3072 HADIEDEGQTVRIP
+3072 HADITDEGQTVRIP

-3244 TYVVKGTIMDKA
+3244 TYVVKGTIMDKT
-3256 SGEPIGVT
+3256 SGQPIGVT

-3273 SDGSVEVT
+3273 ADGSVEVT

-3315 DEDQTVS
+3315 DEEQTVS

>member
-7 PPVLSAGNKQQTD
+7 PPVLNAGNKQQTD
-20 PVGFSDRI
+20 PVRFSDRI

-60 LTPVNT
+60 LTPVNSI
-66 MASEPETSSAA
+66 ASEMETSSMA
-77 VESTLEE
+77 VESITEE
-84 TTAETQVQTVSE
+84 TTAETEVQTTVE
-96 TSVSKT
+96 TT
-102 QEQAASETAASEAQT
+102 ASSEAQT
-117 SASEMQPVPETTEE
+117 STSASETQAITEETTAETDQLE
-131 AVCTEEVQ
+131 TESSVAEEVQ
-139 TSGESAEETSANE
+139 SSGESAEETSANE
-152 TRGPDETQENKTTA
+152 TRGPDETQENETTA
-166 EFENETEEVT
+166 ESESETEEVT
-176 ETEMV
+176 ETETV

-193 SVATRE
+193 SNATRE
-199 DIISYI
+199 DILSYI

-214 VFYEFI
+214 AFYSFI
-220 SSLGEYDYQLVW
+220 GSLGEDDYQLVW

-249 DYDAASD
+249 DYDGSSD

-262 IHKLSEEELADFV
+262 IHKLSEDELADFT
-275 ESMTFEQYR
+275 ESMTFEQYK
-284 RYISIKEMMAEMDEK
+284 RYLSIREMMAEMDEK

-305 DDEEF
+305 DYEEF

-321 DAFAESLT
+321 DVFAESLT

-398 VVSTVPTLNGVES
+398 VVSTVPMLNGIES

-426 AEAFVDIQYLGN
+426 AEAFTDIQYLGN

-535 GESLPD
+535 GESLPE

-547 NGKTLQFVI
+547 NGKTLQFVM

-600 TAQLQGSYLEMARSS
+600 TAQMQGSYLEMARSS

-670 ETALNTLNSWFKYSL
+670 EAALNTLNSWFKYSL

-776 TGEQETFAHDIGFGN
+776 TRDQETFAHDIGFGN

-838 TLNIRYEKQQEGYLR
+838 TLNVRYEKQQEGYLR

-872 DDINYGVFTDAGC
+872 DDINYGVFTDEGC

-908 TYYVREADATPGSG
+908 TYYVREEDATPGSG
-922 YKTNGEVYTV
+922 YQTNSTVYTV

-968 TTAADLSCAEYTI
+968 TTAADLSGAEYTV

-987 YTSVAEIEADTDP
+987 YTSVAEIEAETDP

-1005 VWVIQTLKAANG
+1005 VWVIQTIKSASGYFAS
-1017 NYRAMLDDAHI
+1017 LDDTHI
-1028 VPNSNSAGAVFGKNY
+1028 VPNSNSAGAVFGKY
-1043 TGNYIIPL
+1043 FSGRYIIPL

-1069 AVVSSAKTG
+1069 AVVSNAKTG

-1091 LVDENSAVYLKSGN
+1091 FVDENSEVYLKSGN

-1136 FELNKKAAMG
+1136 FELDKKAAMG

-1215 QIHYFNVVEYQGG
+1215 QIHYFNVVEYQGE

-1276 GETHYILTGADGTYT
+1276 GETHYILTDANGNFN

-1340 TNANDSY
+1340 TSANDSY
-1347 GSFVYGT
+1347 GAFVYGT

-1360 KTEATRN
+1360 KTEATRS
-1367 MKMYTSTFTIDTD
+1367 MKMYTNTFTIDTD

-1385 LGTVNNVPMSIR
+1385 LGTVDNIPMSIR
-1397 TTLVDVNEEHFTEAA
+1397 TTLVDVNEEHFTEVASSI
-1412 ATVTLVDHVA
+1412 TLTDHVA

-1432 TLTGTLYVKDG
+1432 TLTGTLYIKDVE
-1443 NALTELLTE
+1443 ALTELMTQT
-1452 AVDFQPTETNGTQ
+1452 VDFTPAEKNGTQ
-1465 DVTFTFDA
+1465 DVVFTFDA
-1473 SALVGK
+1473 SDLAGK

-1488 LNGEFCAEHKD
+1488 VNGEFCAEHKD
-1499 KNDENQTVVF
+1499 KDDENQTVTF
-1509 PGLKTTARDSQTDDH
+1509 PSIQTTARDSKTENHVANATDS
-1524 VSNADDSIT
+1524 VS
-1533 IIDTVEYSGLHVG
+1533 IIDTVTYSGLKVG
-1546 NEYTI
+1546 ETYTI
-1551 TGTLMDQ
+1551 TGTLMDAD
-1558 KTGKAVL
+1558 TGKAVL

-1574 SKVITATESNGT
+1574 SKEFTAPERDGSVDITFN
-1586 VEIEFQFAGVSLAGK
+1586 FAGVSLAGK
-1601 TIVVF
+1601 KIVAF
-1606 ENLDYEGKRYAVHAD
+1606 EEVYYKGRRYAAHAD
-1621 LNDESQTIYFPSIKT
+1621 LSDEGQTVYVPKIRT
-1636 KATDKNTGLN
+1636 KALDANTGLN
-1646 QVKED
+1646 QVKAD
-1651 NNVTVV
+1651 SNATVV
-1657 DTVTYTGLQP
+1657 DTVTYENLLP
-1667 GKTYTMTGMLMSSA
+1667 GKKYTMKGVLMTSA
-1681 GNAIVSNGR
+1681 GNALMVNGR
-1690 RITASTEFTP
+1690 TITASTEFTP
-1700 TESDGSVDVVF
+1700 TTPNGSVDVTF
-1711 NFDATNGFGGRQY
+1711 TFDASEIGGRKL
-1724 VFFEYLYL
+1724 VFYEYLEL
-1732 DGVRVAAHTDISDTN
+1732 DGDTVASHTDISDTD
-1747 QIIYIPSI
+1747 QTIYVPSI
-1755 RTTLIDSENGSHSS
+1755 KTTIIDSENGSHNA
-1769 AADQDI
+1769 AADKEI
-1775 TLIDTVRYNGVEIG
+1775 TLIDTVRYNGLEVG
-1789 RTYTVTGT
+1789 RKYSVTGT
-1797 LVDKATGKE
+1797 LVDKETRKALLDDAGKE
-1806 IVDDAGNKITASA
+1806 ITASN
-1819 EFTAEKTNGTIDV
+1819 EFTAEKPNGAIEI
-1832 TFTFSGVSLAGKT
+1832 TFKFSGVSLAGKT
-1845 VVAYEH
+1845 TVAFEH

-1866 DESQTEYFPSVHTTA
+1866 DEGQTEYFPSVHTTA
-1881 TSNDTEDHVVGANEK
+1881 TSDDTKDHVVGANET

-1914 TLSGTLMNAKTGKPI
+1914 TLSGILMDATTGKPI
-1929 MVNGN
+1929 VIYGN
-1934 TITARRTFTADAHE
+1934 TIIARRTFTADAHE
-1948 MTIPL
+1948 MTVPL
-1953 TYTLNA
+1953 TYELNA
-1959 SELAGTTTVVFENLY
+1959 SQLAGTTTVVFENLY

-2003 DQTTKI
+2003 DAVTEI
-2009 NHTEANKTA
+2009 DHTEANKTA

-2030 PGREY
+2030 PGKEY

-2052 DGKEITASTIF
+2052 DGKEITASTTF
-2063 TPEKSKG
+2063 TPEKSEG
-2070 SVDIIFTFDASVVAP
+2070 SVDVVFTFDASVVAP

-2105 EIEDKEQTVYIPK
+2105 
-2118 VRTSAIDKT
+2118 
-2127 TKINHTEAT
+2127 
-2136 KEATIIDTVSY
+2136 
-2147 EGLEI
+2147 
-2152 GREYTVKGVLMNQRT
+2152 
-2167 GKAVTVDGKEV
+2167 
-2178 TAETT
+2178 
-2183 FTAETRDGS
+2183 
-2192 VQVVFTFNASVLEGT
+2192 
-2207 TTVVFEKL
+2207 
-2215 YTENKEVGSHSDIYD
+2215 
-2230 KNQTVYIPK
+2230 
-2239 IRTTAISDD
+2239 
-2248 TKDHVTKADEQITL
+2248 
-2262 IDTVQFTSLEVG
+2262 
-2274 REYTVS
+2274 
-2280 GKLMNRATNEPILV
+2280 
-2294 DGKEVTAETTFTP
+2294 
-2307 ETTDGTVDVTFTFDG
+2307 
-2322 TGLEDT
+2322 
-2328 VVVVFETLYTEK
+2328 
-2340 KEVAVHA
+2340 
-2347 DITDEKQSVYLPKIQ
+2347 
-2362 TKAEDAVTK
+2362 
-2371 INHTEA
+2371 
-2377 KPEATIIDTVSYSS
+2377 
-2391 LLPGKEYTMTG
+2391 
-2402 TLMNKKTGEPIL
+2402 
-2414 IDGEP
+2414 
-2419 ITASTTFTA
+2419 
-2428 EKSEGS
+2428 
-2434 VEVVFKFDASVLE
+2434 
-2447 GTTVVAFESLTYK
+2447 
-2460 GIEVAIHADIE
+2460 DIE

-2478 IPKVRTTA
+2478 IPKVHTTA
-2486 IGDDTKDHV
+2486 IADDTKDHV

-2510 ESLEVG
+2510 EGLEVD
-2516 REYTVKGILMDKA
+2516 REYTVKGVLMNKA

-2564 FALEDT
+2564 SALEDT

-2604 TNAKDAITEIDH
+2604 TNAKDGITDIDH
-2616 TEALP
+2616 TEALE
-2621 KAKVVDT
+2621 KATIIDT

-2639 YTVTGTLM
+2639 YTVSGTLM
-2647 NKETKEPVLIDGEK
+2647 NKKTGEAVLIDGK
-2661 VTASTTFTA
+2661 LITASTTFTA
-2670 EKSEGSV
+2670 EKAEGSV
-2677 EVVFEFDASAI
+2677 DIVFEFDASAI

-2700 YEGVEVAVHADIE
+2700 YKGIEVAVHADIE
-2713 DEDQTVYIPD
+2713 DENQTVYIPD

-2729 AANTTHDHVTG
+2729 ATDTEDHVTG
-2740 ANEDL
+2740 ANEEVT
-2745 IITDEVVLTG
+2745 ITDEVALTG
-2755 LKIGNEY
+2755 LKVGNEY
-2762 TVKGVLMDK
+2762 TVKGVLMDRN
-2771 STGEE
+2771 TGAEIQ
-2776 LKVNDESITAEE
+2776 VGGESITDEK
-2788 TFTADAADMIIT
+2788 TFTAETADMTVT

-2805 DATTLAGTT
+2805 DASKLAGTT
-2814 TVVFETLYTEG
+2814 TVVFETLYTAVTEEMG
-2825 KEVGRH
+2825 VEVGRH
-2831 HEIDDE
+2831 HDIDDE

-2849 AADQKTGINHTEA
+2849 ATDQKTGINHTES
-2862 NEKATIVDTVYYSH
+2862 EEQATIVDTVLYSH

-2883 TVHGILMDKKTGE
+2883 TVKGTLMNKETGE
-2896 SILIDGKE
+2896 AILINGE
-2904 ITASTTFTAEN
+2904 EVTAETTFTAEKS
-2915 EEGSVDV
+2915 EGSVDV
-2922 IFTFDASILA
+2922 IFTFDASAIA
-2932 PKTVVAFEYLE
+2932 PTTVVAFEHLE
-2943 YEGIEI
+2943 YKGIDI
-2949 AVHEDI
+2949 AVHADI
-2955 DDEDQTVYIPKI
+2955 EDEDQTVYIPEI
-2967 HTTAVGEDTQDHIE
+2967 GTTALGQDTEDHIE
-2981 KAKNEAV
+2981 KAKEDAV
-2988 IVDTVSYEG
+2988 IVDTVEYKG
-2997 LEVGREYTVT
+2997 LEVGREYTMT
-3007 GKLMDKETGEPILVN
+3007 GTLVDKETGEAITDAEGNEITTSEIFVA
-3022 GEEVTAGETFT
+3022 EEK
-3033 AETEDGSIDIT
+3033 DGSIDIT
-3044 FTFDSSALAGKSLV
+3044 FKFDASALAGKSLV
-3058 AFETLYTEKKEVAV
+3058 AFETLYTEGKEVAI
-3072 HADIEDEGQTVRIP
+3072 HADLEDEGQTIRIP

-3106 ETTVLDEVFYTNLI
+3106 ETTVLDEVFYKNLI

-3126 VSGKLMVKETGEPL
+3126 VKGTLMVKETGEAL
-3140 TIDGKEVTAEKTFV
+3140 VVNGETVTAEKTFT
-3154 AEEADGSIILEF
+3154 AEEPDGSIILEF

-3181 EDVTYEGISI
+3181 EDITYEGISI
-3191 GTHEDLT
+3191 GSHEDLT

-3209 HTTAADQA
+3209 HTTAVNGTD
-3217 SGSKT
+3217 GSKT
-3222 MTLGSSVTLVDTVTY
+3222 MVLGTNVTLVDTVTY
-3237 KGLTAGK
+3237 KDLTAGK
-3244 TYVVKGTIMDKA
+3244 TYVLKGTIMDKA
-3256 SGEPIGVT
+3256 SGQSIGVT

-3273 SDGSVEVT
+3273 ADGSTTVT
-3281 FTFDTTKLQ
+3281 FTFDTSVLQ

-3300 YDTQGNPIVAHSDLN
+3300 YDTNGNQIVAHSDLN
-3315 DEDQTVS
+3315 DEDQTVT
-3322 VPVQPVIPPVV
+3322 VPVQPENPPVI
-3333 TGDDSSPMPYVF
+3333 TGDDSTPMPYVA
-3345 GLAVAV
+3345 GLAAALLAIVAI
-3351 LIAMAAVVI
+3351 IAALVAKR
-3360 LLRKRKNQK
+3360 RKQA

>member
-1 MDRLRG
+1 MKRGKYMMRLRD
-7 PPVLSAGNKQQTD
+7 PPIMNMKRA
-20 PVGFSDRI
+20 
-28 SHKKGMTMNLK
+28 KKDFGKLPKLTVRKDMTMNPR

-66 MASEPETSSAA
+66 MASELETSYAA
-77 VESTLEE
+77 VESTIEE
-84 TTAETQVQTVSE
+84 TTAETQVQTG
-96 TSVSKT
+96 
-102 QEQAASETAASEAQT
+102 SETAASETQT
-117 SASEMQPVPETTEE
+117 STVETQIVPETTEE

-152 TRGPDETQENKTTA
+152 TRGPDETQENETTT
-166 EFENETEEVT
+166 ESESETEEVT
-176 ETEMV
+176 ETETV

-193 SVATRE
+193 STATKE
-199 DIISYI
+199 DILYYI

-214 VFYEFI
+214 AFYAFI

-240 DQLLENFGF
+240 DQLLESFGF
-249 DYDAASD
+249 DYDSSSD

-262 IHKLSEEELADFV
+262 IHKLSEEELTDFV

-284 RYISIKEMMAEMDEK
+284 RYLSIREMMAEMDEK
-299 DFSDVI
+299 DFADVI
-305 DDEEF
+305 DEEEF
-310 TADRTWDYASY
+310 TADRTWDYESY

-381 MFKETVPVYYGS
+381 MFKETVPVYRGS

-418 NFYNDSVV
+418 SFYNGGV
-426 AEAFVDIQYLGN
+426 EAQAFTDIEYLGN
-438 GVYRIPSSRYQYCYT
+438 GVYRIPSSRYQYCFT
-453 EQYVSDA
+453 EQYVSDM
-460 GTLYGVSFGLR
+460 GTLYGISFGLR
-471 IQVLYGFTAS
+471 IQVLYGFTPN
-481 GEVKISADVLYPDMT
+481 GEITIAADIVYPDMT
-496 ERFLPAVLNLASGT
+496 ERFLPTKLNLLSGI
-510 ATVKIFNDDYDDTL
+510 ATVRVFNDDYDDSV

-535 GESLPD
+535 GASLPD
-541 GVSVIN
+541 SVGSMN
-547 NGKTLQFVI
+547 DGKVLQFVVN
-556 GDNCAVGSL
+556 DANAVGSL
-565 DVLIGYNATSKY
+565 DVLIGYNAASKY
-577 SMAAQVTTESLYQS
+577 SMAAEVTTAELIGSVSADESINLAAEMYNGAYLK
-591 ESLDNGIAL
+591 LD
-600 TAQLQGSYLEMARSS
+600 QKS
-615 VPSDLAVGDKFVYAN
+615 VPKNLAVGDKFIYVN
-630 TKLTI
+630 TALTI
-635 TGVNNAADGSGTIHV
+635 TGVTTAYDGRGGTHI
-650 GATTVPTHDAQE
+650 GATEVPTHDAQS
-662 FCLYSPYD
+662 FCLYNGKGVEPQIS
-670 ETALNTLNSWFKYSL
+670 SWFKTQL
-685 SDANSASPGYLVQMT
+685 NTNSADPGYMVQMT
-700 TENIQ
+700 AANISK
-705 RRAASNGT
+705 RASYNGS

-718 GQKIFGYLSEAL
+718 GNKIFGYRTDGL
-730 GTSTSASGKTLNLE
+730 GAVSGTDGKVLNLE
-744 GTQVLLACMHAWHL
+744 GTNVLLSCMHAWGN
-758 EANTPAEV
+758 ESASTPQDIVDAI
-766 VNSVN
+766 ST
-771 SFTER
+771 FTGR
-776 TGEQETFAHDIGFGN
+776 TQKDYAIDEGFGH
-791 YLPNIALQCTDVHD
+791 YHPNVALQCTDVHD
-805 GGDGYTYA
+805 GGDGNMYA

-818 TSMLGVRGVNNP
+818 TSMLQVGGVVHP
-830 NNYQCAFA
+830 QNYQCAFA
-838 TLNIRYEKQQEGYLR
+838 TISIVYPSAPKNGYLK

-860 PEITNGNSCYSF
+860 PEMTDKNSCYKF
-872 DDINYGVFTDAGC
+872 EGIRYGIFTDEAC
-885 VNNIAVLN
+885 VNNLAVLS
-893 LDANGYSEPLKLKAG
+893 LDANGYSEPYELPEG

-922 YKTNGEVYTV
+922 YQTNGTVYTV

-955 PLGIVINKINSDG
+955 PLGIQINKINSDG
-968 TTAADLSCAEYTI
+968 TTTADLSGAEYTI

-987 YTSVAEIEADTDP
+987 YTSVAEIKADTDP

-1005 VWVIQTLKAANG
+1005 VWVIKTIKNKYGMYVA
-1017 NYRAMLDDAHI
+1017 RLDDDHI
-1028 VPNSNSAGAVFGKNY
+1028 ISGSDVYGSSQSGE
-1043 TGNYIIPL
+1043 YIIPL

-1069 AVVSSAKTG
+1069 AIVSSVKTG
-1078 ATISGTNNVYLFQ
+1078 ETLSGTNNVYLFQ
-1091 LVDENSAVYLKSGN
+1091 FVDENSSVYIKSGN

-1157 YCLDDSVVIG
+1157 YCLDDSVAIG
-1167 NDTYTKGQTIT
+1167 NDIYTKGQTIT
-1178 TVTSDAEGNID
+1178 TVTADAEGNID

-1215 QIHYFNVVEYQGG
+1215 QIHYFNVVEYQGE

-1241 FMDRVVR
+1241 FIDRVVR

-1259 TDEALAYIPFR
+1259 TGEALAYIPFR

-1276 GETHYILTGADGTYT
+1276 GETHYILTDANGNFT
-1291 SAAGKTTN
+1291 SATGKTTN
-1299 TNANDAVLS
+1299 TNANDDVLS
-1308 QYGDKDVIPQS
+1308 KYGEKDVVPQS
-1319 VVDSL
+1319 VIDSL

-1340 TNANDSY
+1340 TAANDSY
-1347 GSFVYGT
+1347 GAFVYGT

-1360 KTEATRN
+1360 KTEATRS
-1367 MKMYTSTFTIDTD
+1367 MKMYTNTFTIDTD
-1380 GKVLD
+1380 GKVFD
-1385 LGTVNNVPMSIR
+1385 LGTVNNVPMGIK
-1397 TTLVDVNEEHFTEAA
+1397 TTLVDVNGEHFTEAA
-1412 ATVTLVDHVA
+1412 STVTLTDHVA

-1432 TLTGTLYVKDG
+1432 TLTGTLYVKEGD
-1443 NALTELLTE
+1443 ALTELMTE
-1452 AVDFQPTETNGTQ
+1452 TVDFQPTETSGTQ

-1499 KNDENQTVVF
+1499 KDDENQTVVF
-1509 PGLKTTARDSQTDDH
+1509 PDLKTTARDSETDDH

-1558 KTGKAVL
+1558 ETGKAVL

-1621 LNDESQTIYFPSIKT
+1621 LNDKNQTIYFPSIKT

-1651 NNVTVV
+1651 SNVTVV

-1700 TESDGSVDVVF
+1700 TESDGSIDVVF

-1724 VFFEYLYL
+1724 VFYEYLYL

-1755 RTTLIDSENGSHSS
+1755 RTTLIDAENGSHSS

-1789 RTYTVTGT
+1789 RKYTVVGT

-1806 IVDDAGNKITASA
+1806 ILDDAGNKITASN
-1819 EFTAEKTNGTIDV
+1819 EFVAEKTNGTIDV
-1832 TFTFSGVSLAGKT
+1832 TFKFSGKCLAGKT
-1845 VVAYEH
+1845 TVAFED
-1851 MYTEGKEVAVHADLR
+1851 MYSEGKKVAVHADLR
-1866 DESQTEYFPSVHTTA
+1866 DEGQTEYFPSVHTTA
-1881 TSNDTEDHVVGANEK
+1881 TSNDTKDHVVGANEK

-1974 SDGALLAAHADLEDA
+1974 SDGALLAAHADLEDD
-1989 EQTVYIPE
+1989 EQTVYIPK

-2003 DQTTKI
+2003 DQKTKI
-2009 NHTEANKTA
+2009 NHTEADKTA

-2052 DGKEITASTIF
+2052 DGKEITASTTF
-2063 TPEKSKG
+2063 TPEKSEG
-2070 SVDIIFTFDASVVAP
+2070 SVDVIFTFDASVVAP

-2105 EIEDKEQTVYIPK
+2105 DIEDKDQTVYITTI
-2118 VRTSAIDKT
+2118 RTSAKDNVT
-2127 TKINHTEAT
+2127 GINHTEA
-2136 KEATIIDTVSY
+2136 D
-2147 EGLEI
+2147 
-2152 GREYTVKGVLMNQRT
+2152 
-2167 GKAVTVDGKEV
+2167 KEV
-2178 TAETT
+2178 T
-2183 FTAETRDGS
+2183 
-2192 VQVVFTFNASVLEGT
+2192 
-2207 TTVVFEKL
+2207 
-2215 YTENKEVGSHSDIYD
+2215 
-2230 KNQTVYIPK
+2230 
-2239 IRTTAISDD
+2239 
-2248 TKDHVTKADEQITL
+2248 IT
-2262 IDTVQFTSLEVG
+2262 DTVTYKGLEVG

-2280 GKLMNRATNEPILV
+2280 GTLMNQRTGAKILV
-2294 DGKEVTAETTFTP
+2294 NGKPVTASTTFTAEKKEGSVEVVFAFDASALEGTTTVVYEKLYTENKEVAAHTDINDKGQTIYIPKVRTTAIADDTKDHVTEAKKNVTIVDTVSYEGLEVGREYTVKGVFMNKATGETITINGEEVTAESTFTAKAQK
-2307 ETTDGTVDVTFTFDG
+2307 GTVDVTFKFDG
-2322 TGLEDT
+2322 SALEDT
-2328 VVVVFETLYTEK
+2328 LIVVFETIYTEE
-2340 KEVAVHA
+2340 KEVGVHA
-2347 DITDEKQSVYLPKIQ
+2347 EINDDAQTVYLPKIR
-2362 TKAEDAVTK
+2362 TNAEDAVTK

-2377 KPEATIIDTVSYSS
+2377 KPQATIIDTVSYSS

-2402 TLMNKKTGEPIL
+2402 TLMNKNTKEPIL

-2428 EKSEGS
+2428 EKSSGS
-2434 VEVVFKFDASVLE
+2434 VEVVFTFDASVLE
-2447 GTTVVAFESLTYK
+2447 GTTVVAYENLTYK
-2460 GIEVAIHADIE
+2460 GVEVAIHADIT

-2486 IGDDTKDHV
+2486 IADDTKDHV
-2495 TEAKKDVTIVDTVSY
+2495 TKAQKDVTIVDTVSY
-2510 ESLEVG
+2510 EGLEVD
-2516 REYTVKGILMDKA
+2516 REYTVKGVLMNKA
-2529 TGKAILVDDKEVTAE
+2529 TGKVITVNGKEVTAE
-2544 TTFVPETTDGTVDVT
+2544 STFTAKAQKGTVDVT
-2559 FVFDG
+2559 FKFDG
-2564 FALEDT
+2564 SALEDT
-2570 LLVAFETL
+2570 LIVVFETL
-2578 YTEEKEVGIHAEI
+2578 YTEGKEVGVHAEI
-2591 EDDAQTVYLPKIR
+2591 EDDAQTVYIPKIQ
-2604 TNAKDAITEIDH
+2604 TEAKDAVTEIDH

-2621 KAKVVDT
+2621 KAKIIDT

-2670 EKSEGSV
+2670 EKAEGSV

-2700 YEGVEVAVHADIE
+2700 YKGIEVAVHADIE
-2713 DEDQTVYIPD
+2713 DENQTVYIPD

-2729 AANTTHDHVTG
+2729 ATDTEDHVTG
-2740 ANEDL
+2740 ANEEVT
-2745 IITDEVVLTG
+2745 ITDEVALTG
-2755 LKIGNEY
+2755 LKVGNEY
-2762 TVKGVLMDK
+2762 TVWGVLMDRN
-2771 STGEE
+2771 TGVEIQ
-2776 LKVNDESITAEE
+2776 VNGERVTDEK
-2788 TFTADAADMIIT
+2788 TFTADAAEMTIT

-2805 DATTLAGTT
+2805 DAKTLAGTT

-2849 AADQKTGINHTEA
+2849 AADQKNGINHTEA

-2883 TVHGILMDKKTGE
+2883 TVHGKLMDKKTGE

-3058 AFETLYTEKKEVAV
+3058 AFETLYTEEKEVAV

-3106 ETTVLDEVFYTNLI
+3106 ETTVLDEVFYKNLI

-3140 TIDGKEVTAEKTFV
+3140 TVDGKEVTAEKTFV

-3181 EDVTYEGISI
+3181 EDITYEGISI
-3191 GTHEDLT
+3191 GSHEDLT

-3209 HTTAADQA
+3209 HTTAVNGTD
-3217 SGSKT
+3217 GSKT
-3222 MTLGSSVTLVDTVTY
+3222 MVLGTNVTLVDTVTY

-3256 SGEPIGVT
+3256 GGQQIGVT

-3273 SDGSVEVT
+3273 ADGSVEVT
-3281 FTFDTTKLQ
+3281 FTFDTTQLQ

-3300 YDTQGNPIVAHSDLN
+3300 YDTQGNPIVDHSDLN
-3315 DEDQTVS
+3315 DENQTVS

-3333 TGDDSSPMPYVF
+3333 TGDDSSPMPYVA
-3345 GLAVAV
+3345 GLTVALLAAVAIAIM
-3351 LIAMAAVVI
+3351 LI
-3360 LLRKRKNQK
+3360 RRKNKHKLV

>member
-7 PPVLSAGNKQQTD
+7 PPVLNAGNKQQTD
-20 PVGFSDRI
+20 PVRFSDRI

-60 LTPVNT
+60 LTPVNSI
-66 MASEPETSSAA
+66 ASEMETSSMA
-77 VESTLEE
+77 VESITEE
-84 TTAETQVQTVSE
+84 TTAETEVQTTVE
-96 TSVSKT
+96 TT
-102 QEQAASETAASEAQT
+102 ASSEAQT
-117 SASEMQPVPETTEE
+117 STSASETQAITEETTAETDQLE
-131 AVCTEEVQ
+131 TESSVAEEVQ
-139 TSGESAEETSANE
+139 SSGESAEETSANE
-152 TRGPDETQENKTTA
+152 TRGPDETQENETTA
-166 EFENETEEVT
+166 ESESETEEVT
-176 ETEMV
+176 ETETV

-193 SVATRE
+193 SNATRE
-199 DIISYI
+199 DILSYI

-214 VFYEFI
+214 AFYSFI
-220 SSLGEYDYQLVW
+220 GSLGEDDYQLVW

-249 DYDAASD
+249 DYDGSSD

-262 IHKLSEEELADFV
+262 IHKLSEDELADFT
-275 ESMTFEQYR
+275 ESMTFEQYK
-284 RYISIKEMMAEMDEK
+284 RYLSIREMMAEMDEK

-305 DDEEF
+305 DYEEF

-321 DAFAESLT
+321 DVFAESLT

-398 VVSTVPTLNGVES
+398 VVSTVPMLNGIES

-426 AEAFVDIQYLGN
+426 AEAFTDIQYLGN

-535 GESLPD
+535 GESLPE

-547 NGKTLQFVI
+547 NGKTLQFVM

-600 TAQLQGSYLEMARSS
+600 TAQMQGSYLEMARSS

-670 ETALNTLNSWFKYSL
+670 EAALNTLNSWFKYSL

-776 TGEQETFAHDIGFGN
+776 TRDQETFAHDIGFGN

-838 TLNIRYEKQQEGYLR
+838 TLNVRYEKQQEGYLR

-872 DDINYGVFTDAGC
+872 DDINYGVFTDEGC

-908 TYYVREADATPGSG
+908 TYYVREEDATPGSG
-922 YKTNGEVYTV
+922 YQTNSTVYTV

-968 TTAADLSCAEYTI
+968 TTAADLSGAEYAV

-987 YTSVAEIEADTDP
+987 YTSVAEIEAETDP

-1005 VWVIQTLKAANG
+1005 VWVIQTIKSASGYFAS
-1017 NYRAMLDDAHI
+1017 LDDTHI
-1028 VPNSNSAGAVFGKNY
+1028 VPNSNSAGAVFGKY
-1043 TGNYIIPL
+1043 FSGRYIIPL

-1069 AVVSSAKTG
+1069 AVVSNAKTG

-1091 LVDENSAVYLKSGN
+1091 FVDENSEVYLKSGN
-1105 ALSTSLDDETAVTL
+1105 ALSTSLDDETAVAL

-1146 GTSFEGISFEI
+1146 GTNFEGISFEI

-1167 NDTYTKGQTIT
+1167 NDTYTKGQIIT
-1178 TVTSDAEGNID
+1178 TVTSDEEGNID

-1215 QIHYFNVVEYQGG
+1215 QIHYFNVVEYQGE

-1276 GETHYILTGADGTYT
+1276 GETHYILTDANGNFN

-1340 TNANDSY
+1340 TSANDSY
-1347 GSFVYGT
+1347 GAFVYGT

-1360 KTEATRN
+1360 KTEATRS
-1367 MKMYTSTFTIDTD
+1367 MKMYTNTFTIDTD

-1385 LGTVNNVPMSIR
+1385 LGTVDNIPMSIR
-1397 TTLVDVNEEHFTEAA
+1397 TTLVDVNEEHFTEVASSI
-1412 ATVTLVDHVA
+1412 TLTDHVA

-1432 TLTGTLYVKDG
+1432 TLTGTLYIKDVE
-1443 NALTELLTE
+1443 ALTELMTQT
-1452 AVDFQPTETNGTQ
+1452 VDFTPAEKNGTQ
-1465 DVTFTFDA
+1465 DVVFTFDA
-1473 SALVGK
+1473 SDLAGK

-1488 LNGEFCAEHKD
+1488 VNGEFCAEHKD
-1499 KNDENQTVVF
+1499 KDDENQTVTF
-1509 PGLKTTARDSQTDDH
+1509 PSIQTTARDSKTENHVANATDS
-1524 VSNADDSIT
+1524 VS
-1533 IIDTVEYSGLHVG
+1533 IIDTVTYSGLKVG
-1546 NEYTI
+1546 ETYTI
-1551 TGTLMDQ
+1551 TGTLMDAD
-1558 KTGKAVL
+1558 TGKAVL

-1574 SKVITATESNGT
+1574 SKEFTAPERDGSVDITFN
-1586 VEIEFQFAGVSLAGK
+1586 FAGVSLAGK
-1601 TIVVF
+1601 KIVAF
-1606 ENLDYEGKRYAVHAD
+1606 EEVYYKGRRYAAHAD
-1621 LNDESQTIYFPSIKT
+1621 LSDEGQTVYVPKIRT
-1636 KATDKNTGLN
+1636 KALDANTGLN
-1646 QVKED
+1646 QVKAD
-1651 NNVTVV
+1651 SNATVV
-1657 DTVTYTGLQP
+1657 DTVTYENLLP
-1667 GKTYTMTGMLMSSA
+1667 GKKYTMKGVLMTSA
-1681 GNAIVSNGR
+1681 GNALMVNGR
-1690 RITASTEFTP
+1690 TITASTEFTP
-1700 TESDGSVDVVF
+1700 TTPDGSVDVTF
-1711 NFDATNGFGGRQY
+1711 NFDASEIGGRKL
-1724 VFFEYLYL
+1724 VFYEYLEL
-1732 DGVRVAAHTDISDTN
+1732 DGDTVASHTDISDTD
-1747 QIIYIPSI
+1747 QTIYVPSI
-1755 RTTLIDSENGSHSS
+1755 KTTIIDSENGSHNA
-1769 AADQDI
+1769 AADEEI
-1775 TLIDTVRYNGVEIG
+1775 TLIDTVRYNGLEVG
-1789 RTYTVTGT
+1789 RKYSVTGT
-1797 LVDKATGKE
+1797 LVDKETGKALLDDAGKE
-1806 IVDDAGNKITASA
+1806 ITASN
-1819 EFTAEKTNGTIDV
+1819 EFTAEKPNGTIEI
-1832 TFTFSGVSLAGKT
+1832 TFKFSGVSLAGKT
-1845 VVAYEH
+1845 TVAFEH
-1851 MYTEGKEVAVHADLR
+1851 MYTDGKEVAVHADLK
-1866 DESQTEYFPSVHTTA
+1866 DEKQTEYFPSVHTTA

-1896 VTITDQV
+1896 VTITDNV

-1914 TLSGTLMNAKTGKPI
+1914 TLSGILMDATTGKPI
-1929 MVNGN
+1929 VIDGN
-1934 TITARRTFTADAHE
+1934 TIIARRTFTADAHE
-1948 MTIPL
+1948 MTVPL
-1953 TYTLNA
+1953 TYELNA
-1959 SELAGTTTVVFENLY
+1959 SQLAGTTTVVFENLY
-1974 SDGALLAAHADLEDA
+1974 SDGTLLAAHADLEDA

-2003 DQTTKI
+2003 DAVTEI
-2009 NHTEANKTA
+2009 DHTEANKTA

-2030 PGREY
+2030 PGKEY

-2052 DGKEITASTIF
+2052 DGKEITASTTF
-2063 TPEKSKG
+2063 TPEKSEG
-2070 SVDIIFTFDASVVAP
+2070 SVDVVFTFDASVVAP

-2105 EIEDKEQTVYIPK
+2105 
-2118 VRTSAIDKT
+2118 
-2127 TKINHTEAT
+2127 
-2136 KEATIIDTVSY
+2136 
-2147 EGLEI
+2147 
-2152 GREYTVKGVLMNQRT
+2152 
-2167 GKAVTVDGKEV
+2167 
-2178 TAETT
+2178 
-2183 FTAETRDGS
+2183 
-2192 VQVVFTFNASVLEGT
+2192 
-2207 TTVVFEKL
+2207 
-2215 YTENKEVGSHSDIYD
+2215 
-2230 KNQTVYIPK
+2230 
-2239 IRTTAISDD
+2239 
-2248 TKDHVTKADEQITL
+2248 
-2262 IDTVQFTSLEVG
+2262 
-2274 REYTVS
+2274 
-2280 GKLMNRATNEPILV
+2280 
-2294 DGKEVTAETTFTP
+2294 
-2307 ETTDGTVDVTFTFDG
+2307 
-2322 TGLEDT
+2322 
-2328 VVVVFETLYTEK
+2328 
-2340 KEVAVHA
+2340 
-2347 DITDEKQSVYLPKIQ
+2347 
-2362 TKAEDAVTK
+2362 
-2371 INHTEA
+2371 
-2377 KPEATIIDTVSYSS
+2377 
-2391 LLPGKEYTMTG
+2391 
-2402 TLMNKKTGEPIL
+2402 
-2414 IDGEP
+2414 
-2419 ITASTTFTA
+2419 
-2428 EKSEGS
+2428 
-2434 VEVVFKFDASVLE
+2434 
-2447 GTTVVAFESLTYK
+2447 
-2460 GIEVAIHADIE
+2460 DIE

-2478 IPKVRTTA
+2478 IPKVHTTA
-2486 IGDDTKDHV
+2486 IADDTKDHV

-2510 ESLEVG
+2510 EGLEVD
-2516 REYTVKGILMDKA
+2516 REYTVKGVLMNKA

-2564 FALEDT
+2564 SALEDT

-2604 TNAKDAITEIDH
+2604 TNAKDGITDIDH
-2616 TEALP
+2616 TEALE
-2621 KAKVVDT
+2621 KATIIDT

-2639 YTVTGTLM
+2639 YTVSGTLM
-2647 NKETKEPVLIDGEK
+2647 NKKTGEAVLIDGK
-2661 VTASTTFTA
+2661 LITASTTFTA
-2670 EKSEGSV
+2670 EKAEGSV
-2677 EVVFEFDASAI
+2677 DIVFEFDASAI

-2700 YEGVEVAVHADIE
+2700 YKGIEVAVHADIE
-2713 DEDQTVYIPD
+2713 DENQTVYIPD

-2729 AANTTHDHVTG
+2729 ATDTEDHVTG
-2740 ANEDL
+2740 ANEEVT
-2745 IITDEVVLTG
+2745 ITDEVALTG
-2755 LKIGNEY
+2755 LKVGNEY
-2762 TVKGVLMDK
+2762 TVKGVLMDRN
-2771 STGEE
+2771 TGAEIQ
-2776 LKVNDESITAEE
+2776 VGGESITDEK
-2788 TFTADAADMIIT
+2788 TFTAETADMTVT

-2805 DATTLAGTT
+2805 DASKLAGTT
-2814 TVVFETLYTEG
+2814 TVVFETLYTAVTEEMG
-2825 KEVGRH
+2825 VEVGRH
-2831 HEIDDE
+2831 HDIDDE

-2849 AADQKTGINHTEA
+2849 ATDQKTGINHTES
-2862 NEKATIVDTVYYSH
+2862 EEQATIVDTVLYSH

-2883 TVHGILMDKKTGE
+2883 TVKGTLMNKETGE
-2896 SILIDGKE
+2896 AILINGE
-2904 ITASTTFTAEN
+2904 EVTAETTFTAEKS
-2915 EEGSVDV
+2915 EGSVDV
-2922 IFTFDASILA
+2922 IFTFDASAIA
-2932 PKTVVAFEYLE
+2932 PTTVVAFEHLE
-2943 YEGIEI
+2943 YKGIDI
-2949 AVHEDI
+2949 AVHADI
-2955 DDEDQTVYIPKI
+2955 EDEDQTVYIPEI
-2967 HTTAVGEDTQDHIE
+2967 GTTALGQDTEDHIE
-2981 KAKNEAV
+2981 KAKEDAV
-2988 IVDTVSYEG
+2988 IVDTVEYKG
-2997 LEVGREYTVT
+2997 LEVGREYTMT
-3007 GKLMDKETGEPILVN
+3007 GTLVDKETGEAITDAEGNEITTSEIFVA
-3022 GEEVTAGETFT
+3022 EEK
-3033 AETEDGSIDIT
+3033 DGSIDIT
-3044 FTFDSSALAGKSLV
+3044 FKFDASALAGKSLV
-3058 AFETLYTEKKEVAV
+3058 AFETLYTEGKEVAI
-3072 HADIEDEGQTVRIP
+3072 HADLEDEGQTIRIP

-3106 ETTVLDEVFYTNLI
+3106 ETTVLDEVFYKNLI

-3126 VSGKLMVKETGEPL
+3126 VKGTLMVKETGEAL
-3140 TIDGKEVTAEKTFV
+3140 VVNGETVTAEKTFT
-3154 AEEADGSIILEF
+3154 AEEPDGSIILEF

-3171 ALAGKKIVAF
+3171 ALAGKHIVAF
-3181 EDVTYEGISI
+3181 EDVEYKGISI
-3191 GTHEDLT
+3191 GSHEDLE
-3198 DEDQTISYPEI
+3198 DEDQTISYPSI
-3209 HTTAADQA
+3209 HTTATDQA

-3222 MTLGSSVTLVDTVTY
+3222 MALGSSVTLVDTVTY
-3237 KGLTAGK
+3237 TGLTVGK

-3256 SGEPIGVT
+3256 SGQSIGVT

-3273 SDGSVEVT
+3273 ADGSTTVT
-3281 FTFDTTKLQ
+3281 FTFDTSVLQ

-3300 YDTQGNPIVAHSDLN
+3300 YDTNGNQIVDHSDLN
-3315 DEDQTVS
+3315 DEDQTVT
-3322 VPVQPVIPPVV
+3322 VPVQPENPPVV
-3333 TGDDSSPMPYVF
+3333 TGDDSTPMPYAV
-3345 GLAVAV
+3345 GLAAALLAVVAIIAV
-3351 LIAMAAVVI
+3351 LVKR
-3360 LLRKRKNQK
+3360 RKQA